1 MVSERKAPFRKEE
14 FVEME
19 GGAGKPPSEA
29 IIVLS
34 SDDEEDEDVQEL
46 FKQFIV
52 KVERH
57 IPHHVV
63 VFLKVK
69 FAEAH
74 SDFVSSTK
82 FKSSLKWRTKQLDA
96 SNAFIF
102 TGDVCKLLGADL
114 RQDEFKSK
122 TEGVKKAEKEAIDR
136 VFGSARD
143 KITSRVEENVNKDA
157 VRLTTDRSNGKESG
171 SFVRKRASVKTGT
184 EASASS
190 AEFSTSVHVEVT
202 KKGKS
207 KRKTNGTMHPSKLPL
222 TPRKRQVRIDRLKDK
237 LKHVS
242 DKIKILNQAELSLEE
257 MDMSD
262 STYIQECRLKERFNK
277 IWDKLCKIRGR
288 PTDTG
293 RVIEKDV
300 KCPSTGFQEI
310 DRAVSK
316 FLKKKRG
323 RFPDKFDISR
333 VIQDAKREHGL
344 KIPSQALRE
353 ISDEVFVAIGNK
365 LQERRKLDFSNNFG
379 CHLTDD
385 YSASN
390 DPAINDLV
398 LQRKLEENKKISKR
412 ALEDVFNKYAHYGR
426 MKNEGS
432 DSSSSSDS
440 EREKSQNSKMK
451 RKFSHVSVQESS
463 DSSENECDD
472 FGLDLEDP
480 NEDKTYRSKSFLG
493 KRSKAHSVQKLSYT
507 SENDLDDFAFKQP
520 HHNSEK
526 TNHTESKSR
535 QSAENHHLSA
545 KKGIELTRDC
555 AVVEIPSS
563 VLSECISTEQVE
575 VVDVSQKCSND
586 NNETTAESN
595 VLDNL
600 EISSVQDIPQ
610 SDDVILKDQ
619 QNNDCAKSR
628 DSINLDNEVLTPRTV
643 DISASSNDQAS
654 PGMSISRPVV
664 LADTVASSSGVSSDV
679 SNKVSTKT
687 SGKPTAGKQ
696 KDLKEALSP
705 ENSVANS
712 QSDNPNIVPSV
723 SLKDSKPSVLSLSIK
738 KRKAKGG
745 SLEYESPLKV
755 FRNATLEIVG
765 KTDNIL
771 NAKGDT
777 SEQKANCGKIAS
789 SSKSEDDELYI
800 TGTNVSSSQGT
811 LNGHSHVQN
820 NEPRK
825 SALSLNKNGR
835 KTQKKVEISD
845 EIIVLSDDE

>member
-1 MVSERKAPFRKEE
+1 
-14 FVEME
+14 ME
-19 GGAGKPPSEA
+19 GGASKPPSEA

-34 SDDEEDEDVQEL
+34 SDDDEDEDVQEL

-52 KVERH
+52 KAERH
-57 IPHHVV
+57 IPHYVV

-69 FAEAH
+69 FAEAP

-82 FKSSLKWRTKQLDA
+82 FKSSLKWRTKQLDE

-114 RQDEFKSK
+114 KQDELKSK
-122 TEGVKKAEKEAIDR
+122 TEGVKKAEQEAIDG
-136 VFGSARD
+136 VFSSARN
-143 KITSRVEENVNKDA
+143 KITNRVEENVNKDA
-157 VRLTTDRSNGKESG
+157 VRLTTDCSDGKESG
-171 SFVRKRASVKTGT
+171 SVVRKRASVKTAT
-184 EASASS
+184 EASTSS
-190 AEFSTSVHVEVT
+190 AEFPTSVHVEVT
-202 KKGKS
+202 KEGKS
-207 KRKTNGTMHPSKLPL
+207 KRKTNGTTDPSRSKLSL
-222 TPRKRQVRIDRLKDK
+222 TPRKRQVRINRLKEK

-257 MDMSD
+257 MNMSD

-277 IWDKLCKIRGR
+277 IWAKLCKIRGR

-300 KCPSTGFQEI
+300 KCPSTGFPEI
-310 DRAVSK
+310 DRAVNK

-344 KIPSQALRE
+344 KISSQALRE

-385 YSASN
+385 YSANN
-390 DPAINDLV
+390 DPAINDLA

-432 DSSSSSDS
+432 DASSSSDS

-451 RKFSHVSVQESS
+451 RKFSRVSVQESS
-463 DSSENECDD
+463 DSSENERDD
-472 FGLDLEDP
+472 FGLDFEDP
-480 NEDKTYRSKSFLG
+480 NEDKTYRSKSVLG
-493 KRSKAHSVQKLSYT
+493 KRDKGHSIRKLSYT
-507 SENDLDDFAFKQP
+507 SENDLDDFAFKRP
-520 HHNSEK
+520 HHNSER

-535 QSAENHHLSA
+535 QTAENHHLPA
-545 KKGIELTRDC
+545 TKRIELTRDC

-563 VLSECISTEQVE
+563 VLSESISIEQVE
-575 VVDVSQKCSND
+575 AVDVRQKCSND
-586 NNETTAESN
+586 NYETTAESN
-595 VLDNL
+595 VLDNS
-600 EISSVQDIPQ
+600 EISSVPDTPQ

-619 QNNDCAKSR
+619 QINDCVKSR
-628 DSINLDNEVLTPRTV
+628 DSNLDDEVLTARSV
-643 DISASSNDQAS
+643 DFSASSNDQAS
-654 PGMSISRPVV
+654 PGMSRSGTDV
-664 LADTVASSSGVSSDV
+664 LDDTVASSSDVSSDV
-679 SNKVSTKT
+679 SNKISTKT
-687 SGKPTAGKQ
+687 SGKPTVEKR
-696 KDLKEALSP
+696 KDLREALSP
-705 ENSVANS
+705 ENSVSNS
-712 QSDNPNIVPSV
+712 QSDNPNVVPSV
-723 SLKDSKPSVLSLSIK
+723 SLKDHKPSILSLSIK
-738 KRKAKGG
+738 KRKAEGG

-765 KTDNIL
+765 KKDNIL
-771 NAKGDT
+771 NAKGDS

-800 TGTNVSSSQGT
+800 TGTNVSPSQGT
-811 LNGHSHVQN
+811 VNGHSHVQN

-825 SALSLNKNGR
+825 SALSLKKNGR
-835 KTQKKVEISD
+835 KTPKKVEIAD

>member
-1 MVSERKAPFRKEE
+1 
-14 FVEME
+14 ME
-19 GGAGKPPSEA
+19 GGASKPPSEA

-34 SDDEEDEDVQEL
+34 SDDDEDEDVQEL

-52 KVERH
+52 KAERH
-57 IPHHVV
+57 IPHYVV

-69 FAEAH
+69 FAEAP

-82 FKSSLKWRTKQLDA
+82 FKSSLKWRTKQLDE

-114 RQDEFKSK
+114 KQDELKSK
-122 TEGVKKAEKEAIDR
+122 TEGVKKAEQEAIDG
-136 VFGSARD
+136 VFSSARD
-143 KITSRVEENVNKDA
+143 KITNRVEENVNKDA
-157 VRLTTDRSNGKESG
+157 VRLTTDCSDGKESG
-171 SFVRKRASVKTGT
+171 SVVRKRASVKTAT
-184 EASASS
+184 EASTSS
-190 AEFSTSVHVEVT
+190 AEFPTSVHVEVT
-202 KKGKS
+202 KEGKS
-207 KRKTNGTMHPSKLPL
+207 KRKTNGTTDPSRSKLSL
-222 TPRKRQVRIDRLKDK
+222 TPRKRQVRINRLKEK

-257 MDMSD
+257 MNMSD

-277 IWDKLCKIRGR
+277 IWAKLCKIRGR

-300 KCPSTGFQEI
+300 KCPSTGFPEI
-310 DRAVSK
+310 DRAVNK

-344 KIPSQALRE
+344 KISSQALRE

-385 YSASN
+385 YSANN
-390 DPAINDLV
+390 DPAINDLA

-432 DSSSSSDS
+432 DASSSSDS

-451 RKFSHVSVQESS
+451 RKFSRVSVQESS
-463 DSSENECDD
+463 DSSENERDD
-472 FGLDLEDP
+472 FGLDFEDP
-480 NEDKTYRSKSFLG
+480 NEDKTYRSKSVLG
-493 KRSKAHSVQKLSYT
+493 KRDKGHSIRKLSYT
-507 SENDLDDFAFKQP
+507 SENDLDDFAFKRP
-520 HHNSEK
+520 HHNSER

-535 QSAENHHLSA
+535 QTAENHHLPA
-545 KKGIELTRDC
+545 TKRIELTRDC

-563 VLSECISTEQVE
+563 VLSESISIEQVE
-575 VVDVSQKCSND
+575 AVDVGQKCSND
-586 NNETTAESN
+586 NYETTAESN
-595 VLDNL
+595 VLDNS
-600 EISSVQDIPQ
+600 EISSVPDTPQ

-619 QNNDCAKSR
+619 QINDCVKSR
-628 DSINLDNEVLTPRTV
+628 DSNLDDEVLTARSV
-643 DISASSNDQAS
+643 DFSASSNDQAS
-654 PGMSISRPVV
+654 PGMSRSGTDV
-664 LADTVASSSGVSSDV
+664 LDDTVASSSDVSSDV
-679 SNKVSTKT
+679 SNKISTKT
-687 SGKPTAGKQ
+687 SGKPTVEKR
-696 KDLKEALSP
+696 KDLREALSP
-705 ENSVANS
+705 ENSVSNS
-712 QSDNPNIVPSV
+712 QSDNPNVVPSV
-723 SLKDSKPSVLSLSIK
+723 SLKDRKPSILSLSIK
-738 KRKAKGG
+738 KRKAEGG

-765 KTDNIL
+765 KKDNIL
-771 NAKGDT
+771 NAKGDS

-800 TGTNVSSSQGT
+800 TGTNVSPSQGT
-811 LNGHSHVQN
+811 VNGHSHVQN

-825 SALSLNKNGR
+825 SALSLKKNGR
-835 KTQKKVEISD
+835 KTPKKVEIAD

>member
-1 MVSERKAPFRKEE
+1 
-14 FVEME
+14 ME
-19 GGAGKPPSEA
+19 GGASKPPSEA

-34 SDDEEDEDVQEL
+34 SDDDEDEDVQEL

-52 KVERH
+52 KAERH
-57 IPHHVV
+57 IPHYVV

-69 FAEAH
+69 FAEAP

-82 FKSSLKWRTKQLDA
+82 FKSSLKWRTKQLDE

-114 RQDEFKSK
+114 KQDELKSK
-122 TEGVKKAEKEAIDR
+122 TEGVKKAEQEAIDG
-136 VFGSARD
+136 VFSSARN
-143 KITSRVEENVNKDA
+143 KITNRVEENVNKDA
-157 VRLTTDRSNGKESG
+157 VRLTTDCSDGKESG
-171 SFVRKRASVKTGT
+171 SVVRKRASVKTAT
-184 EASASS
+184 EASTSS
-190 AEFSTSVHVEVT
+190 AEFPTSVHVEVT
-202 KKGKS
+202 KEGKS
-207 KRKTNGTMHPSKLPL
+207 KRKTNGTTDPSRSKLSL
-222 TPRKRQVRIDRLKDK
+222 TPRKRQVRINRLKEK

-257 MDMSD
+257 MNMSD

-277 IWDKLCKIRGR
+277 IWAKLCKIRGR

-300 KCPSTGFQEI
+300 KCPSTGFPEI
-310 DRAVSK
+310 DRAVNK

-344 KIPSQALRE
+344 KISSQALRE

-385 YSASN
+385 YSANN
-390 DPAINDLV
+390 DPAINDLA

-432 DSSSSSDS
+432 DASSSSDS

-451 RKFSHVSVQESS
+451 RKFSRVSVQESS

-472 FGLDLEDP
+472 FGLDFEDP
-480 NEDKTYRSKSFLG
+480 NEDKTYRSKSVLG
-493 KRSKAHSVQKLSYT
+493 KRDKGHSIRKLSYT
-507 SENDLDDFAFKQP
+507 SENDLDDFAFKRP
-520 HHNSEK
+520 HHNSER

-535 QSAENHHLSA
+535 QTAENHHLPA
-545 KKGIELTRDC
+545 TKRIELTRDC

-563 VLSECISTEQVE
+563 VLSESISIEQVE
-575 VVDVSQKCSND
+575 AVDVRQKCSND
-586 NNETTAESN
+586 NYETTAESN
-595 VLDNL
+595 VLDNS
-600 EISSVQDIPQ
+600 EISSVPDTPQ

-619 QNNDCAKSR
+619 QINDCVKSR
-628 DSINLDNEVLTPRTV
+628 DSNLDDEVLTARSV
-643 DISASSNDQAS
+643 DFSASSNDQAS
-654 PGMSISRPVV
+654 PGMSRSGTDV
-664 LADTVASSSGVSSDV
+664 LDDTVASSSDVSSNV
-679 SNKVSTKT
+679 SNKISTKT
-687 SGKPTAGKQ
+687 SGKPTVEKR
-696 KDLKEALSP
+696 KDLREALSP
-705 ENSVANS
+705 ENSVSNS
-712 QSDNPNIVPSV
+712 QSDNPNVVPSV
-723 SLKDSKPSVLSLSIK
+723 SLKDRKPSILSLSIK
-738 KRKAKGG
+738 KRKAEGG

-765 KTDNIL
+765 KKDNIL
-771 NAKGDT
+771 NAKGDS

-800 TGTNVSSSQGT
+800 TGTNVSPSQGT
-811 LNGHSHVQN
+811 VNGHSHVQN

-825 SALSLNKNGR
+825 SALSLKKNGR
-835 KTQKKVEISD
+835 KTPKKVEIAD

>member
-1 MVSERKAPFRKEE
+1 
-14 FVEME
+14 ME
-19 GGAGKPPSEA
+19 GGASKPPSEA

-34 SDDEEDEDVQEL
+34 SDDDEDEDVQEL

-52 KVERH
+52 KAERH
-57 IPHHVV
+57 IPHYVV

-69 FAEAH
+69 FAEAP

-82 FKSSLKWRTKQLDA
+82 FKSSLKWRTKQLDE

-114 RQDEFKSK
+114 KQDELKSK
-122 TEGVKKAEKEAIDR
+122 TEGVKKAEQEAIDG
-136 VFGSARD
+136 VFSSARN
-143 KITSRVEENVNKDA
+143 KITNRVEENVNKDA
-157 VRLTTDRSNGKESG
+157 VRLTTDCSDGKESG
-171 SFVRKRASVKTGT
+171 SVVRKRASVKTAT
-184 EASASS
+184 EASTSS
-190 AEFSTSVHVEVT
+190 AEFPTSVHVEVT
-202 KKGKS
+202 KEGKS
-207 KRKTNGTMHPSKLPL
+207 KRKTNGTTDPSRSKLSL
-222 TPRKRQVRIDRLKDK
+222 TPRKRQVRINRLKEK

-257 MDMSD
+257 MNMSD

-277 IWDKLCKIRGR
+277 IWAKLCKIRGR

-300 KCPSTGFQEI
+300 KCPSTGFPEI
-310 DRAVSK
+310 DRAVNK

-344 KIPSQALRE
+344 KISSQALRE

-385 YSASN
+385 YSANN
-390 DPAINDLV
+390 DPAINDLA

-432 DSSSSSDS
+432 DASSSSDS

-451 RKFSHVSVQESS
+451 RKFSRVSVQESS

-472 FGLDLEDP
+472 FGLDFEDP
-480 NEDKTYRSKSFLG
+480 NEDKTYRSKSVLG
-493 KRSKAHSVQKLSYT
+493 KRDKGHSIRKLSYT
-507 SENDLDDFAFKQP
+507 SENDLDDFAFKRP
-520 HHNSEK
+520 HHNSER

-535 QSAENHHLSA
+535 QTAENHHLPA
-545 KKGIELTRDC
+545 TKRIELTRDC

-563 VLSECISTEQVE
+563 VLSESISIEQVE
-575 VVDVSQKCSND
+575 AVDVRQKCSND
-586 NNETTAESN
+586 NYETTAESN
-595 VLDNL
+595 VLDNS
-600 EISSVQDIPQ
+600 EISSVPDTPQ

-619 QNNDCAKSR
+619 QINDCVKSR
-628 DSINLDNEVLTPRTV
+628 DSNLDDEVLTARSV
-643 DISASSNDQAS
+643 DFSASSNDQAS
-654 PGMSISRPVV
+654 PGMSRSGTDV
-664 LADTVASSSGVSSDV
+664 LDDTVASSSDVSSDV
-679 SNKVSTKT
+679 SNKISTKT
-687 SGKPTAGKQ
+687 SGKPTVEKR
-696 KDLKEALSP
+696 KDLREALSP
-705 ENSVANS
+705 ENSVSNS
-712 QSDNPNIVPSV
+712 QSDNPNVVPSV
-723 SLKDSKPSVLSLSIK
+723 SLKDHKPSILSLSIK
-738 KRKAKGG
+738 KRKAEGG

-765 KTDNIL
+765 KKDNIL
-771 NAKGDT
+771 NAKGDS

-800 TGTNVSSSQGT
+800 TGTNVSPSQGT
-811 LNGHSHVQN
+811 VNGHSHVQN

-825 SALSLNKNGR
+825 SALSLKKNGR
-835 KTQKKVEISD
+835 KTPKKVEIAD

>member
-1 MVSERKAPFRKEE
+1 
-14 FVEME
+14 ME
-19 GGAGKPPSEA
+19 GGASKPPSEA

-34 SDDEEDEDVQEL
+34 SDDDEDEDVQEL

-52 KVERH
+52 KAERH
-57 IPHHVV
+57 IPHYVV

-69 FAEAH
+69 FAEAP

-82 FKSSLKWRTKQLDA
+82 FKSSLKWRTKQLDE

-114 RQDEFKSK
+114 KQDELKSK
-122 TEGVKKAEKEAIDR
+122 TEGVKKAEQEAIDG
-136 VFGSARD
+136 VFSSARN
-143 KITSRVEENVNKDA
+143 KITNRVEENVNKDA
-157 VRLTTDRSNGKESG
+157 VRLTTDCSDGKESG
-171 SFVRKRASVKTGT
+171 SVVRKRASVKTAT
-184 EASASS
+184 EASTSS
-190 AEFSTSVHVEVT
+190 AEFPTSVHVEVT
-202 KKGKS
+202 KEGKS
-207 KRKTNGTMHPSKLPL
+207 KRKTNGTTDPSRSKLSL
-222 TPRKRQVRIDRLKDK
+222 TPRKRQVRINRLKEK

-257 MDMSD
+257 MNMSD

-277 IWDKLCKIRGR
+277 IWAKLCKIRGR

-300 KCPSTGFQEI
+300 KCPSTGFPEI
-310 DRAVSK
+310 DRAVNK

-344 KIPSQALRE
+344 KISSQALRE

-385 YSASN
+385 YSANN
-390 DPAINDLV
+390 DPAINDLA

-432 DSSSSSDS
+432 DASSSSDS

-451 RKFSHVSVQESS
+451 RKFSRVSVQESS
-463 DSSENECDD
+463 DSSENERDD
-472 FGLDLEDP
+472 FGLDFEDP
-480 NEDKTYRSKSFLG
+480 NEDKTYRSKSVLG
-493 KRSKAHSVQKLSYT
+493 KRDKGHSIRKLSYT
-507 SENDLDDFAFKQP
+507 SENDLDDFALKRP
-520 HHNSEK
+520 HHNSER

-535 QSAENHHLSA
+535 QTAENHHLPA
-545 KKGIELTRDC
+545 TKRIELTRDC

-563 VLSECISTEQVE
+563 VLSESISIEQVE
-575 VVDVSQKCSND
+575 AVDVRQKCSND
-586 NNETTAESN
+586 NYETTAESN
-595 VLDNL
+595 VLDNS
-600 EISSVQDIPQ
+600 EISSVPDTPQ

-619 QNNDCAKSR
+619 QINDCVKSR
-628 DSINLDNEVLTPRTV
+628 DSNLDDEVLTARSV
-643 DISASSNDQAS
+643 DFSASSNDQAS
-654 PGMSISRPVV
+654 PGMSRSGTDV
-664 LADTVASSSGVSSDV
+664 LDDTVASSSDVSSDV
-679 SNKVSTKT
+679 SNKISTKT
-687 SGKPTAGKQ
+687 SGKPTVEKR
-696 KDLKEALSP
+696 KDLREALSP
-705 ENSVANS
+705 ENSVSNS
-712 QSDNPNIVPSV
+712 QSDNPNVVPSV
-723 SLKDSKPSVLSLSIK
+723 SLKDRKPSILSLSIK
-738 KRKAKGG
+738 KRKAEGG

-765 KTDNIL
+765 KKDNIL
-771 NAKGDT
+771 NAKGDS

-800 TGTNVSSSQGT
+800 TGTNVSPSQGT
-811 LNGHSHVQN
+811 VNGHSHVQN

-825 SALSLNKNGR
+825 SALSLKKNGR
-835 KTQKKVEISD
+835 KTPKKVEIAD

>member
-1 MVSERKAPFRKEE
+1 
-14 FVEME
+14 ME
-19 GGAGKPPSEA
+19 GGASKPPSEA

-34 SDDEEDEDVQEL
+34 SDDDEDEDVQEL

-52 KVERH
+52 KAERH
-57 IPHHVV
+57 IPHYVV

-69 FAEAH
+69 FAEAP

-82 FKSSLKWRTKQLDA
+82 FKSSLKWRTKQLDE

-114 RQDEFKSK
+114 KQDELKSK
-122 TEGVKKAEKEAIDR
+122 TEGVKKAEQEAIDG
-136 VFGSARD
+136 VLSSARN
-143 KITSRVEENVNKDA
+143 KITNRVEENVNKDA
-157 VRLTTDRSNGKESG
+157 VRLTTDCSDGKESG
-171 SFVRKRASVKTGT
+171 SVVRKRASVKTAT
-184 EASASS
+184 EASTSS
-190 AEFSTSVHVEVT
+190 AEFPTSVHVEVT
-202 KKGKS
+202 KEGKS
-207 KRKTNGTMHPSKLPL
+207 KRKTNGTTDPSRSKLSL
-222 TPRKRQVRIDRLKDK
+222 TPRKRQVRINRLKEK

-257 MDMSD
+257 MNMSD

-277 IWDKLCKIRGR
+277 IWAKLCKIRGR

-300 KCPSTGFQEI
+300 KCPSTGFPEI
-310 DRAVSK
+310 DRAVNK

-344 KIPSQALRE
+344 KISSQALRE

-385 YSASN
+385 YSANN
-390 DPAINDLV
+390 DPAINDLA

-432 DSSSSSDS
+432 DASSSSDS

-451 RKFSHVSVQESS
+451 RKFSRVSVQESS
-463 DSSENECDD
+463 DSSENERDD
-472 FGLDLEDP
+472 FGLDFEDP
-480 NEDKTYRSKSFLG
+480 NEDKTYRSKSVLG
-493 KRSKAHSVQKLSYT
+493 KRDKGHSIRKLSYT
-507 SENDLDDFAFKQP
+507 SENDLDDFAFKRP
-520 HHNSEK
+520 HHNSER

-535 QSAENHHLSA
+535 QTAENHHLPA
-545 KKGIELTRDC
+545 TKRIELTRDC

-563 VLSECISTEQVE
+563 VLSESISIEQVE
-575 VVDVSQKCSND
+575 AVDVRQKCSND
-586 NNETTAESN
+586 NYETTAESN
-595 VLDNL
+595 VLDNS
-600 EISSVQDIPQ
+600 EISSVPDTPQ

-619 QNNDCAKSR
+619 QINDCVKSR
-628 DSINLDNEVLTPRTV
+628 DSNLDDEVLTARSV
-643 DISASSNDQAS
+643 DFSASSNDQAS
-654 PGMSISRPVV
+654 PGMSRSGTDV
-664 LADTVASSSGVSSDV
+664 LDDTVASSSDVSSDV
-679 SNKVSTKT
+679 SNKISTKT
-687 SGKPTAGKQ
+687 SGKPTVEKR
-696 KDLKEALSP
+696 KDLREALSP
-705 ENSVANS
+705 ENSVSNS
-712 QSDNPNIVPSV
+712 QSDNPNVVPSV
-723 SLKDSKPSVLSLSIK
+723 SLKDRKPSILSLSIK
-738 KRKAKGG
+738 KRKAEGG

-765 KTDNIL
+765 KKDNIL
-771 NAKGDT
+771 NAKGDS

-800 TGTNVSSSQGT
+800 TGTNVSPSQGT
-811 LNGHSHVQN
+811 VNGHSHVQN

-825 SALSLNKNGR
+825 SALSLKKNGR
-835 KTQKKVEISD
+835 KTPKKVEIAD

>member
-1 MVSERKAPFRKEE
+1 
-14 FVEME
+14 ME
-19 GGAGKPPSEA
+19 GGASKPPSEA

-34 SDDEEDEDVQEL
+34 SDDDEDEDVQEL

-52 KVERH
+52 KAERH
-57 IPHHVV
+57 IPHYVV

-69 FAEAH
+69 FAEAP

-82 FKSSLKWRTKQLDA
+82 FKSSLKWRTKQLDE

-114 RQDEFKSK
+114 KQDELKSK
-122 TEGVKKAEKEAIDR
+122 TEGVKKAEQEAIDG
-136 VFGSARD
+136 VFSSARN
-143 KITSRVEENVNKDA
+143 KITNRVEENVNKDA
-157 VRLTTDRSNGKESG
+157 VRLTTDCSDGKESG
-171 SFVRKRASVKTGT
+171 SVVRKRASVKTAT
-184 EASASS
+184 EASTSS
-190 AEFSTSVHVEVT
+190 AEFPTSVHVEVT
-202 KKGKS
+202 KEGKS
-207 KRKTNGTMHPSKLPL
+207 KRKTNGTTDPSRSKLSL
-222 TPRKRQVRIDRLKDK
+222 TPRKRQVRINRLKEK

-257 MDMSD
+257 MNMSD

-277 IWDKLCKIRGR
+277 IWAKLCKIRGR

-300 KCPSTGFQEI
+300 KCPSTGFPEI
-310 DRAVSK
+310 DRAVNK

-344 KIPSQALRE
+344 KISSQALRE

-385 YSASN
+385 YSANN
-390 DPAINDLV
+390 DPAINDLA

-432 DSSSSSDS
+432 DASSSSDS

-451 RKFSHVSVQESS
+451 RKFSRVSVQESS
-463 DSSENECDD
+463 DSSENERDD
-472 FGLDLEDP
+472 FGLDFEDP
-480 NEDKTYRSKSFLG
+480 NEDKTYSSKSVLG
-493 KRSKAHSVQKLSYT
+493 KRDKGHSIRKLSYT
-507 SENDLDDFAFKQP
+507 SENDLDDFAFKRP
-520 HHNSEK
+520 HHNSER

-535 QSAENHHLSA
+535 QTAENHHLPA
-545 KKGIELTRDC
+545 TKRIELTRDC

-563 VLSECISTEQVE
+563 VLSESISIEQVE
-575 VVDVSQKCSND
+575 AVDVRQKCSND
-586 NNETTAESN
+586 NYETTAESN
-595 VLDNL
+595 VLDNS
-600 EISSVQDIPQ
+600 EISSVPDTPQ

-619 QNNDCAKSR
+619 QINDCVKSR
-628 DSINLDNEVLTPRTV
+628 DSNLDDEVLTTRSV
-643 DISASSNDQAS
+643 DFSASSNDQAS
-654 PGMSISRPVV
+654 PGMSRSGTDV
-664 LADTVASSSGVSSDV
+664 LDDTVASSSDVSSDV
-679 SNKVSTKT
+679 SNKISTKT
-687 SGKPTAGKQ
+687 SGKPTVEKR
-696 KDLKEALSP
+696 KDLREALSP
-705 ENSVANS
+705 ENSVSNS
-712 QSDNPNIVPSV
+712 QSDNPNVVPSV
-723 SLKDSKPSVLSLSIK
+723 SLKDRKPSILSLSIK
-738 KRKAKGG
+738 KRKAEGG

-765 KTDNIL
+765 KKDNIL
-771 NAKGDT
+771 NAKGDS

-800 TGTNVSSSQGT
+800 TGTNVSPSQGT
-811 LNGHSHVQN
+811 VNGHSHVQN

-825 SALSLNKNGR
+825 SALSLKKNER
-835 KTQKKVEISD
+835 KTPKKVEIAD

>member
-1 MVSERKAPFRKEE
+1 
-14 FVEME
+14 ME
-19 GGAGKPPSEA
+19 GGASKPPSEA

-34 SDDEEDEDVQEL
+34 SDDDEDEDVQEL

-52 KVERH
+52 KAERH
-57 IPHHVV
+57 IPHYVV

-69 FAEAH
+69 FAEAP

-82 FKSSLKWRTKQLDA
+82 FKSSLKWRTKQLDE

-114 RQDEFKSK
+114 KQDELKSK
-122 TEGVKKAEKEAIDR
+122 TEGVKKAEQEAIDG
-136 VFGSARD
+136 VFSSARN
-143 KITSRVEENVNKDA
+143 KITNRVEENVNKDA
-157 VRLTTDRSNGKESG
+157 VRLTTDCSDGKESG
-171 SFVRKRASVKTGT
+171 SVVRKRASVKTAT
-184 EASASS
+184 EASTSS
-190 AEFSTSVHVEVT
+190 AEFPTSVHVEVT
-202 KKGKS
+202 KEGKS
-207 KRKTNGTMHPSKLPL
+207 KRKTNGTTDPSRSKLSL
-222 TPRKRQVRIDRLKDK
+222 TPRKRQVRINRLKEK

-257 MDMSD
+257 MNMSD

-277 IWDKLCKIRGR
+277 IWAKLCKIRGR

-300 KCPSTGFQEI
+300 KCPSTGFPEI
-310 DRAVSK
+310 DRAVNK

-344 KIPSQALRE
+344 KISSQALRE

-385 YSASN
+385 YSANN
-390 DPAINDLV
+390 DPAINDLA

-432 DSSSSSDS
+432 DASSSSDS

-451 RKFSHVSVQESS
+451 RKFSRVSVQESS
-463 DSSENECDD
+463 DSSENERDD
-472 FGLDLEDP
+472 FGLDFEDP
-480 NEDKTYRSKSFLG
+480 NEDKTYSSKSVLG
-493 KRSKAHSVQKLSYT
+493 KRDKGHSIRKLSYT
-507 SENDLDDFAFKQP
+507 SENDLDDFAFKRP
-520 HHNSEK
+520 HHNSER

-535 QSAENHHLSA
+535 QTAENHHLPA
-545 KKGIELTRDC
+545 TKRIELTRDC

-563 VLSECISTEQVE
+563 VLSESISIEQVE
-575 VVDVSQKCSND
+575 AVDVRQKCSND
-586 NNETTAESN
+586 NYETTAESN
-595 VLDNL
+595 VLDNS
-600 EISSVQDIPQ
+600 EISSVPDTPQ

-619 QNNDCAKSR
+619 QINDCVKSR
-628 DSINLDNEVLTPRTV
+628 DSNLDDEVLTARSV
-643 DISASSNDQAS
+643 DFSASSNDQAS
-654 PGMSISRPVV
+654 PGMSRSGTDV
-664 LADTVASSSGVSSDV
+664 LDDTVASSSDVSSDV
-679 SNKVSTKT
+679 SNKISTKT
-687 SGKPTAGKQ
+687 SGKPTVEKR
-696 KDLKEALSP
+696 KDLREALSP
-705 ENSVANS
+705 ENSVSNS
-712 QSDNPNIVPSV
+712 QSDNPNVVPSV
-723 SLKDSKPSVLSLSIK
+723 SLKDRKPSILSLSIK
-738 KRKAKGG
+738 KRKAEGG

-765 KTDNIL
+765 KKDNIL
-771 NAKGDT
+771 NAKGDS

-800 TGTNVSSSQGT
+800 TGTNVSPSQGT
-811 LNGHSHVQN
+811 VNGHSHVQN

-825 SALSLNKNGR
+825 SALSLKKNER
-835 KTQKKVEISD
+835 KTPKKVEIAD

>member
-1 MVSERKAPFRKEE
+1 
-14 FVEME
+14 ME
-19 GGAGKPPSEA
+19 GGASKPPSEA

-34 SDDEEDEDVQEL
+34 SDDDEDEDVQEL

-52 KVERH
+52 KAERH
-57 IPHHVV
+57 IPHYVV

-69 FAEAH
+69 FAEAP

-82 FKSSLKWRTKQLDA
+82 FKSSLKWRTKQLDE

-114 RQDEFKSK
+114 KQDELKSK
-122 TEGVKKAEKEAIDR
+122 TEGVKKAEQEAIDG
-136 VFGSARD
+136 VFSSARN
-143 KITSRVEENVNKDA
+143 KITNRVEENVNKDA
-157 VRLTTDRSNGKESG
+157 VRLTTDCSDGKESG
-171 SFVRKRASVKTGT
+171 SVVRKRASVKTAT
-184 EASASS
+184 EASTSS
-190 AEFSTSVHVEVT
+190 AEFPTSVHVEVT
-202 KKGKS
+202 KEGKS
-207 KRKTNGTMHPSKLPL
+207 KRKTNGTTDPSRSKLSL
-222 TPRKRQVRIDRLKDK
+222 TPRKRQVRINRLKEK

-257 MDMSD
+257 MNMSD

-277 IWDKLCKIRGR
+277 IWAKLCKIRGR

-300 KCPSTGFQEI
+300 KCPSTGFPEI
-310 DRAVSK
+310 DRAVNK

-344 KIPSQALRE
+344 KISSQALRE

-385 YSASN
+385 YSANN
-390 DPAINDLV
+390 DPAINDLA

-432 DSSSSSDS
+432 DASSSSDS

-451 RKFSHVSVQESS
+451 RKFSRVSVQESS
-463 DSSENECDD
+463 DSSENERDD
-472 FGLDLEDP
+472 FGLDFEDP
-480 NEDKTYRSKSFLG
+480 NEDKTYRSKSVLG
-493 KRSKAHSVQKLSYT
+493 KRDKGHSIRKLSYT
-507 SENDLDDFAFKQP
+507 SENDLDDFAFKRP
-520 HHNSEK
+520 HHNSER

-535 QSAENHHLSA
+535 QTAENHHLPA
-545 KKGIELTRDC
+545 TKRIELTRDC

-563 VLSECISTEQVE
+563 VLSESISIEQVE
-575 VVDVSQKCSND
+575 AVDVRQKCSND
-586 NNETTAESN
+586 NYETTAESN
-595 VLDNL
+595 VLDNS
-600 EISSVQDIPQ
+600 EISSVPDTPQ

-619 QNNDCAKSR
+619 QINDCVKSR
-628 DSINLDNEVLTPRTV
+628 DSNLDDEVLTTRSV
-643 DISASSNDQAS
+643 DFSASSNDQAS
-654 PGMSISRPVV
+654 PGMSRSGTDV
-664 LADTVASSSGVSSDV
+664 LDDTVASSSDVSSDV
-679 SNKVSTKT
+679 SNKISTKT
-687 SGKPTAGKQ
+687 SGKPTVEKR
-696 KDLKEALSP
+696 KDLREALSP
-705 ENSVANS
+705 ENSVSNS
-712 QSDNPNIVPSV
+712 QSDNPNVVPSV
-723 SLKDSKPSVLSLSIK
+723 SLKDRKPSILSLSIK
-738 KRKAKGG
+738 KRKAEGG

-765 KTDNIL
+765 KKDNIL
-771 NAKGDT
+771 NAKGDS

-800 TGTNVSSSQGT
+800 TGTNVSPSQGT
-811 LNGHSHVQN
+811 VNGHSHVQN

-825 SALSLNKNGR
+825 SALSLKKNER
-835 KTQKKVEISD
+835 KTPKKVEIAD

>member
-1 MVSERKAPFRKEE
+1 
-14 FVEME
+14 ME

-34 SDDEEDEDVQEL
+34 SDDDEDEDVQEL

-57 IPHHVV
+57 IPHNVV
-63 VFLKVK
+63 LFLKVK
-69 FAEAH
+69 FAEAR

-82 FKSSLKWRTKQLDA
+82 FKSSLKWRTKQLGE

-102 TGDVCKLLGADL
+102 TGDVCKLLGTDL
-114 RQDEFKSK
+114 REDEFKSK
-122 TEGVKKAEKEAIDR
+122 TEGVKKAEKEAIDG
-136 VFGSARD
+136 VFSSARNN
-143 KITSRVEENVNKDA
+143 IANRVEENVNKDA
-157 VRLTTDRSNGKESG
+157 VRLTTDRSDGKESG
-171 SFVRKRASVKTGT
+171 SFVRKRASVKTAT
-184 EASASS
+184 EASTSS

-202 KKGKS
+202 KEGKS
-207 KRKTNGTMHPSKLPL
+207 KRKTNGTTDPSKLPL
-222 TPRKRQVRIDRLKDK
+222 TPRKRQARINRLKGK

-257 MDMSD
+257 MNMSD

-277 IWDKLCKIRGR
+277 IWAKLCKIRGR

-300 KCPSTGFQEI
+300 KGPSTGFPEI
-310 DRAVSK
+310 DRAVNK

-344 KIPSQALRE
+344 KVSSQALRE

-390 DPAINDLV
+390 DPAINDLA
-398 LQRKLEENKKISKR
+398 LQRKLEENKKIGKR

-432 DSSSSSDS
+432 DASSSSDS
-440 EREKSQNSKMK
+440 EREKSQTSKMK
-451 RKFSHVSVQESS
+451 RKFSFVSVQESS
-463 DSSENECDD
+463 DSSENEHDD
-472 FGLDLEDP
+472 LGLDFEDP
-480 NEDKTYRSKSFLG
+480 NEDKTHRSKSILG
-493 KRSKAHSVQKLSYT
+493 KRDKTQSVQKLSYT
-507 SENDLDDFAFKQP
+507 SENDLDDFAFKKP
-520 HHNSEK
+520 RHNSER

-535 QSAENHHLSA
+535 QSAENHHLPA
-545 KKGIELTRDC
+545 TKRIELTRDC

-563 VLSECISTEQVE
+563 VLSESISIEQVE
-575 VVDVSQKCSND
+575 VVDVRQKCSND
-586 NNETTAESN
+586 NYETTAKSN
-595 VLDNL
+595 VLDNS

-619 QNNDCAKSR
+619 QINDCGKSQ
-628 DSINLDNEVLTPRTV
+628 DSNLDNEVLTSISV
-643 DISASSNDQAS
+643 DISASSTDQTS
-654 PGMSISRPVV
+654 PGMSASGTDV

-679 SNKVSTKT
+679 SNKICTKT
-687 SGKPTAGKQ
+687 SGKATAGKQ
-696 KDLKEALSP
+696 KDLREALSP

-712 QSDNPNIVPSV
+712 QSDNPDVVPSV
-723 SLKDSKPSVLSLSIK
+723 SLKDRKPSILSLSIK
-738 KRKAKGG
+738 KRKAEGG

-765 KTDNIL
+765 KKDNIP

-777 SEQKANCGKIAS
+777 SEQKTNCGKISS

-800 TGTNVSSSQGT
+800 TGTNVSPSQGT
-811 LNGHSHVQN
+811 VNGHSHVQN

-835 KTQKKVEISD
+835 KTQKKVEITD

>member
-1 MVSERKAPFRKEE
+1 
-14 FVEME
+14 ME
-19 GGAGKPPSEA
+19 GGASKPPSEA

-34 SDDEEDEDVQEL
+34 SDDDEDEDVQEL

-52 KVERH
+52 KAERH
-57 IPHHVV
+57 IPHYVV

-69 FAEAH
+69 FAEAP

-82 FKSSLKWRTKQLDA
+82 FKSSLKWRTKQLDE

-114 RQDEFKSK
+114 KQDELKSK
-122 TEGVKKAEKEAIDR
+122 SEGVKKAEQEAIDG
-136 VFGSARD
+136 VFSSARN
-143 KITSRVEENVNKDA
+143 KITNRVEENVNKDA
-157 VRLTTDRSNGKESG
+157 VRLTTDCSDGKESG
-171 SFVRKRASVKTGT
+171 SVVRKRASVKTAT
-184 EASASS
+184 EASTSS
-190 AEFSTSVHVEVT
+190 AEFPTSVHVEVT
-202 KKGKS
+202 KEGKS
-207 KRKTNGTMHPSKLPL
+207 KRKTNGTTDPSRSKLPL
-222 TPRKRQVRIDRLKDK
+222 TPRKRQVRINRLKEK

-257 MDMSD
+257 MNMSD

-277 IWDKLCKIRGR
+277 IWAKLCKIRGR

-300 KCPSTGFQEI
+300 KCPSTGFPEI
-310 DRAVSK
+310 DRAVNK

-344 KIPSQALRE
+344 KISSQALRE

-385 YSASN
+385 YSANN
-390 DPAINDLV
+390 DPAINDLA

-432 DSSSSSDS
+432 DASSSSDS

-451 RKFSHVSVQESS
+451 RKFSRVSVQESS
-463 DSSENECDD
+463 DSSENERDD
-472 FGLDLEDP
+472 FGLDFEDP
-480 NEDKTYRSKSFLG
+480 NEDKTYRSKSVLG
-493 KRSKAHSVQKLSYT
+493 KRDKGHSIRKLSYT
-507 SENDLDDFAFKQP
+507 SENDLDDFAFKRP
-520 HHNSEK
+520 HHNSER

-535 QSAENHHLSA
+535 QTAENHHLPA
-545 KKGIELTRDC
+545 TKRIELTRDC

-563 VLSECISTEQVE
+563 VLSESISIEQVE
-575 VVDVSQKCSND
+575 AVDVRQKCSND
-586 NNETTAESN
+586 NYETTAESN
-595 VLDNL
+595 VLDNS
-600 EISSVQDIPQ
+600 EISSVPDTPQ

-619 QNNDCAKSR
+619 QINDCVKSR
-628 DSINLDNEVLTPRTV
+628 DSNLDDEVLTARSV
-643 DISASSNDQAS
+643 DFSASSNDQAS
-654 PGMSISRPVV
+654 PGMSRSGTDV
-664 LADTVASSSGVSSDV
+664 LDDTVASSSDVSSDV
-679 SNKVSTKT
+679 SNKISTKT
-687 SGKPTAGKQ
+687 SGKPTVEKR
-696 KDLKEALSP
+696 KDLREALSP
-705 ENSVANS
+705 ENSVSNS
-712 QSDNPNIVPSV
+712 QSDNPNVVPSV
-723 SLKDSKPSVLSLSIK
+723 SLKDRKPSILSLSIK
-738 KRKAKGG
+738 KRKAEGG

-765 KTDNIL
+765 KKDNIL
-771 NAKGDT
+771 NAKGDS

-800 TGTNVSSSQGT
+800 TGTNVSPSQGT
-811 LNGHSHVQN
+811 VNGHSHVQN

-825 SALSLNKNGR
+825 SALSLKKNGR
-835 KTQKKVEISD
+835 KTPKKVEIAD

>member
-1 MVSERKAPFRKEE
+1 
-14 FVEME
+14 ME
-19 GGAGKPPSEA
+19 GGASKPPSEA

-34 SDDEEDEDVQEL
+34 SDDDEDEDVQEL

-52 KVERH
+52 KAERH
-57 IPHHVV
+57 IPHYVV

-69 FAEAH
+69 FAEAP

-82 FKSSLKWRTKQLDA
+82 FKSSLKWRTKQLDE

-114 RQDEFKSK
+114 KQDELKSK
-122 TEGVKKAEKEAIDR
+122 TEGVKKAEQEAIDG
-136 VFGSARD
+136 VFSSARN
-143 KITSRVEENVNKDA
+143 KITNRVEENVNKDA
-157 VRLTTDRSNGKESG
+157 VRLTTDCSDGKESG
-171 SFVRKRASVKTGT
+171 SVVRKRASVKTAT
-184 EASASS
+184 EASTSS
-190 AEFSTSVHVEVT
+190 AEFPTSVHVEVT
-202 KKGKS
+202 KEGKS
-207 KRKTNGTMHPSKLPL
+207 KRKTNGTTDPSRSKLSL
-222 TPRKRQVRIDRLKDK
+222 TPRKRQVRINRLKEK

-257 MDMSD
+257 MNMSD

-277 IWDKLCKIRGR
+277 IWAKLCKIRGR

-300 KCPSTGFQEI
+300 KCPSTGFPEI
-310 DRAVSK
+310 DRAVNK

-344 KIPSQALRE
+344 KISSQALRE

-385 YSASN
+385 YSANN
-390 DPAINDLV
+390 DPAINDLA

-432 DSSSSSDS
+432 DASSSSDS

-451 RKFSHVSVQESS
+451 RKFSRVSVQESS
-463 DSSENECDD
+463 DSSENERDD
-472 FGLDLEDP
+472 FGLDFEDP
-480 NEDKTYRSKSFLG
+480 NEDKTYRSKSVLG
-493 KRSKAHSVQKLSYT
+493 KRDKGHSIRKLSYT
-507 SENDLDDFAFKQP
+507 SENDLDDFAFKRP
-520 HHNSEK
+520 HHNSER

-535 QSAENHHLSA
+535 QTAENHHLPA
-545 KKGIELTRDC
+545 TKRIELTRDC

-563 VLSECISTEQVE
+563 VLSESISIEQVE
-575 VVDVSQKCSND
+575 AVDVRQKCSND
-586 NNETTAESN
+586 NYETTAESN
-595 VLDNL
+595 VLDNS
-600 EISSVQDIPQ
+600 EISSVPDTPQ

-619 QNNDCAKSR
+619 QINDCVKSR
-628 DSINLDNEVLTPRTV
+628 DSNLDDEVLTTRSV
-643 DISASSNDQAS
+643 DFSASSNDQAS
-654 PGMSISRPVV
+654 PGMSRSGTDV
-664 LADTVASSSGVSSDV
+664 LDDTVASSSDVSSDV
-679 SNKVSTKT
+679 SNKISTKT
-687 SGKPTAGKQ
+687 SGKPTVEKR
-696 KDLKEALSP
+696 KDLREALSP
-705 ENSVANS
+705 ENSVSNS
-712 QSDNPNIVPSV
+712 QSDNPNVVPSV
-723 SLKDSKPSVLSLSIK
+723 SLKDRKPSILSLSIK
-738 KRKAKGG
+738 KRKAEGG

-765 KTDNIL
+765 KKDNIL
-771 NAKGDT
+771 NAKGDS

-800 TGTNVSSSQGT
+800 TGTNVSPSQGT
-811 LNGHSHVQN
+811 VNGHSHVQN

-825 SALSLNKNGR
+825 SALSLKKNGR
-835 KTQKKVEISD
+835 KTPKKVEIAD

>member
-1 MVSERKAPFRKEE
+1 
-14 FVEME
+14 ME
-19 GGAGKPPSEA
+19 GGASKPPSEA

-34 SDDEEDEDVQEL
+34 SDDDEDEDVQEL

-52 KVERH
+52 KAERH
-57 IPHHVV
+57 IPHYVV

-69 FAEAH
+69 FAEAP

-82 FKSSLKWRTKQLDA
+82 FKSSLKWRTKQLDE

-114 RQDEFKSK
+114 KQDELKSK
-122 TEGVKKAEKEAIDR
+122 TEGVKKAEQEAIDG
-136 VFGSARD
+136 VFSSARN
-143 KITSRVEENVNKDA
+143 KITNRVEENVNKDA
-157 VRLTTDRSNGKESG
+157 VRLTTDCSDGKESG
-171 SFVRKRASVKTGT
+171 SVVRKRASVKTAT
-184 EASASS
+184 EASTSS
-190 AEFSTSVHVEVT
+190 AEFPTSVHVEVT
-202 KKGKS
+202 KEGKS
-207 KRKTNGTMHPSKLPL
+207 KRKTNGTTDPSRSKLSL
-222 TPRKRQVRIDRLKDK
+222 TPRKRQVRINRLKEK

-257 MDMSD
+257 MNMSD

-277 IWDKLCKIRGR
+277 IWAKLCKIRGR

-300 KCPSTGFQEI
+300 KCPSTGFPEI
-310 DRAVSK
+310 DRAVNK

-344 KIPSQALRE
+344 KISSQALRE

-385 YSASN
+385 YSANN
-390 DPAINDLV
+390 DPAINDLA

-432 DSSSSSDS
+432 DASSSSDS

-451 RKFSHVSVQESS
+451 RKFSRVSVQESS

-480 NEDKTYRSKSFLG
+480 NEDKTYRSKSVLG
-493 KRSKAHSVQKLSYT
+493 KRDKGHSIRKLSYT
-507 SENDLDDFAFKQP
+507 SENDLDDFAFKRP
-520 HHNSEK
+520 HHNSER

-535 QSAENHHLSA
+535 QTAEKHHLA
-545 KKGIELTRDC
+545 ATKRIELTRDC

-563 VLSECISTEQVE
+563 VLSESISIEQVE
-575 VVDVSQKCSND
+575 AVDVRQKCSND
-586 NNETTAESN
+586 NYETTAESN
-595 VLDNL
+595 VLDNS
-600 EISSVQDIPQ
+600 EISSVPDTPQ

-619 QNNDCAKSR
+619 QINDCVKSR
-628 DSINLDNEVLTPRTV
+628 DSNLDDEVLTARSV
-643 DISASSNDQAS
+643 DFSASSNDQAS
-654 PGMSISRPVV
+654 PGMSRSGTDV
-664 LADTVASSSGVSSDV
+664 LDDTVASSSDVSSDV
-679 SNKVSTKT
+679 SNKISTKT
-687 SGKPTAGKQ
+687 SGKPTVEKR
-696 KDLKEALSP
+696 KDLREALSP
-705 ENSVANS
+705 ENSVSNS
-712 QSDNPNIVPSV
+712 QSDNPNVVPSV
-723 SLKDSKPSVLSLSIK
+723 SLKDRKPSILSLSIK
-738 KRKAKGG
+738 KRKAEGG

-765 KTDNIL
+765 KKDNIL
-771 NAKGDT
+771 NAKGDS

-800 TGTNVSSSQGT
+800 TGTNVSPSQGT
-811 LNGHSHVQN
+811 VNGHSHVQN

-825 SALSLNKNGR
+825 SALSLKKNGR
-835 KTQKKVEISD
+835 KTPKKVEIAD

>member
-1 MVSERKAPFRKEE
+1 
-14 FVEME
+14 ME
-19 GGAGKPPSEA
+19 GGASKPPSEA

-34 SDDEEDEDVQEL
+34 SDDDEDEDVQEL

-52 KVERH
+52 KAERH
-57 IPHHVV
+57 IPHYVV

-69 FAEAH
+69 FAEAP

-82 FKSSLKWRTKQLDA
+82 FKSSLKWRTKQLDE

-114 RQDEFKSK
+114 KQDELKSK
-122 TEGVKKAEKEAIDR
+122 TEGVKKAEQEAIDG
-136 VFGSARD
+136 VFSSARN
-143 KITSRVEENVNKDA
+143 KITNRVEENVNKDA
-157 VRLTTDRSNGKESG
+157 VRLTTDCCDGKEFG
-171 SFVRKRASVKTGT
+171 SVVRKRASVKTAT
-184 EASASS
+184 EASTSS
-190 AEFSTSVHVEVT
+190 AEFPTSVHVEVT
-202 KKGKS
+202 KEGKS
-207 KRKTNGTMHPSKLPL
+207 KRKTNGTTDPSRSKLSL
-222 TPRKRQVRIDRLKDK
+222 TPRKRQVRINRLKEK

-257 MDMSD
+257 MNMSD

-277 IWDKLCKIRGR
+277 IWAKLCKIRGR

-300 KCPSTGFQEI
+300 KCPSTGFPEI
-310 DRAVSK
+310 DRAVNK

-344 KIPSQALRE
+344 KISSQALRE

-385 YSASN
+385 YSANN
-390 DPAINDLV
+390 DPAINDLA

-432 DSSSSSDS
+432 DASSSSDS

-451 RKFSHVSVQESS
+451 RKFFRVSVQESS
-463 DSSENECDD
+463 DSSENERDD
-472 FGLDLEDP
+472 FGLDFEDP
-480 NEDKTYRSKSFLG
+480 NEDKTYRSRSVLG
-493 KRSKAHSVQKLSYT
+493 KRDKGHSIRKLSYT
-507 SENDLDDFAFKQP
+507 SENDLDDFAFKRP
-520 HHNSEK
+520 HHNSER

-535 QSAENHHLSA
+535 QTAENHHLPA
-545 KKGIELTRDC
+545 TKRIELTRDC

-563 VLSECISTEQVE
+563 VLSESISIEQVE
-575 VVDVSQKCSND
+575 AVDVRQKCSND
-586 NNETTAESN
+586 NYETTAESN
-595 VLDNL
+595 VLDNS
-600 EISSVQDIPQ
+600 EISSVPDTPQ

-619 QNNDCAKSR
+619 QINDCVKSR
-628 DSINLDNEVLTPRTV
+628 DSNLDDEVLTARSV
-643 DISASSNDQAS
+643 DFSASSNDQAS
-654 PGMSISRPVV
+654 PGMSRSGTDV
-664 LADTVASSSGVSSDV
+664 LDDTVASSSDVSSDV
-679 SNKVSTKT
+679 SNKISTKT
-687 SGKPTAGKQ
+687 SGKPTVEKR
-696 KDLKEALSP
+696 KDLREALSP
-705 ENSVANS
+705 ENSVSNS
-712 QSDNPNIVPSV
+712 QSDNPNVVPSV
-723 SLKDSKPSVLSLSIK
+723 SLKDRKPSILSLSIK
-738 KRKAKGG
+738 KRKAEGG

-765 KTDNIL
+765 KKDNIL
-771 NAKGDT
+771 NAKGDS

-800 TGTNVSSSQGT
+800 TGTNVSPSQGT
-811 LNGHSHVQN
+811 VNGHSHVQN

-825 SALSLNKNGR
+825 SALSLKKNGR
-835 KTQKKVEISD
+835 KTPKKVEIAD

>member
-1 MVSERKAPFRKEE
+1 
-14 FVEME
+14 ME
-19 GGAGKPPSEA
+19 GGASKPPSEA

-34 SDDEEDEDVQEL
+34 SDDDEDEDVQEL

-52 KVERH
+52 KAERH
-57 IPHHVV
+57 IPHYVV

-69 FAEAH
+69 FAEAP

-82 FKSSLKWRTKQLDA
+82 FKSSLKWRTKQLDE

-114 RQDEFKSK
+114 KQDELKSK
-122 TEGVKKAEKEAIDR
+122 TEGVKKAEQEAIDG
-136 VFGSARD
+136 VFSSARN
-143 KITSRVEENVNKDA
+143 KITNRVEENVNKDA
-157 VRLTTDRSNGKESG
+157 VRLTTDCSDGKESG
-171 SFVRKRASVKTGT
+171 SVVRKRASVKTAT
-184 EASASS
+184 EASTSS
-190 AEFSTSVHVEVT
+190 AEFPTSVHVEVT
-202 KKGKS
+202 KEGKS
-207 KRKTNGTMHPSKLPL
+207 KRKTNGTTDPSRSKLSL
-222 TPRKRQVRIDRLKDK
+222 TPRKRQVRINRLKEK

-257 MDMSD
+257 MNMSD

-277 IWDKLCKIRGR
+277 IWAKLCKIRGR

-300 KCPSTGFQEI
+300 KCPSTGFPEI
-310 DRAVSK
+310 DRAVNK

-344 KIPSQALRE
+344 KISSQALRE

-385 YSASN
+385 YSANN
-390 DPAINDLV
+390 DPAINDLA

-432 DSSSSSDS
+432 DASSSSDS

-451 RKFSHVSVQESS
+451 RKFSRVSVQESS
-463 DSSENECDD
+463 DSSENERDD
-472 FGLDLEDP
+472 FGLDFEDP
-480 NEDKTYRSKSFLG
+480 NEDKTYRSKSVLG
-493 KRSKAHSVQKLSYT
+493 KRDKGHSIRKLSYT
-507 SENDLDDFAFKQP
+507 SENDLDDFAFKRP
-520 HHNSEK
+520 HHNSER

-535 QSAENHHLSA
+535 QTAENHHLPA
-545 KKGIELTRDC
+545 TKRIELTRDC

-563 VLSECISTEQVE
+563 VLSESISIEQVE
-575 VVDVSQKCSND
+575 AVDVRQKCSND
-586 NNETTAESN
+586 NYETTAESN
-595 VLDNL
+595 VLDNS
-600 EISSVQDIPQ
+600 EISSVPDTPQ

-619 QNNDCAKSR
+619 QINDCVKSR
-628 DSINLDNEVLTPRTV
+628 DSNLDDEVLTARSV
-643 DISASSNDQAS
+643 DFSASSNDQAS
-654 PGMSISRPVV
+654 PGMSRSGTDV
-664 LADTVASSSGVSSDV
+664 LDDTVASSSDVSSNV
-679 SNKVSTKT
+679 SNKISTKT
-687 SGKPTAGKQ
+687 SGKPTVEKR
-696 KDLKEALSP
+696 KDLREALSP
-705 ENSVANS
+705 ENSVSNS
-712 QSDNPNIVPSV
+712 QSDNPNVVPSV
-723 SLKDSKPSVLSLSIK
+723 SLKDHKPSILSLSIK
-738 KRKAKGG
+738 KRKAEGG

-765 KTDNIL
+765 KKDNIL
-771 NAKGDT
+771 NAKGDS

-800 TGTNVSSSQGT
+800 TGTNVSPSQGT
-811 LNGHSHVQN
+811 VNGHSHVQN

-825 SALSLNKNGR
+825 SALSLKKNGR
-835 KTQKKVEISD
+835 KTPKKVEIAD

>member
-1 MVSERKAPFRKEE
+1 
-14 FVEME
+14 ME
-19 GGAGKPPSEA
+19 GGASKPPSEA

-34 SDDEEDEDVQEL
+34 SDDDEDEDVQEL

-52 KVERH
+52 KAERH
-57 IPHHVV
+57 IPHYVV

-69 FAEAH
+69 FAEAP

-82 FKSSLKWRTKQLDA
+82 FKSSLKWRTKQLDE

-114 RQDEFKSK
+114 KQDELKSK
-122 TEGVKKAEKEAIDR
+122 TEGVKKAEQEAIDG
-136 VFGSARD
+136 VFSSARN
-143 KITSRVEENVNKDA
+143 KITNRVEENVNKDA
-157 VRLTTDRSNGKESG
+157 VRLTTDCSDGKESG
-171 SFVRKRASVKTGT
+171 SVVRKRASVKTAT
-184 EASASS
+184 EASTSS
-190 AEFSTSVHVEVT
+190 AEFPTSVHVEVT
-202 KKGKS
+202 KEGKS
-207 KRKTNGTMHPSKLPL
+207 KRKTNGTTDPSRSKLSL
-222 TPRKRQVRIDRLKDK
+222 TPRKRQVRINRLKEK

-257 MDMSD
+257 MNMSD

-277 IWDKLCKIRGR
+277 IWAKLCKIRGR

-300 KCPSTGFQEI
+300 KCPSTGFPEI
-310 DRAVSK
+310 DRAVNK

-344 KIPSQALRE
+344 KISSQALRE

-385 YSASN
+385 YSANN
-390 DPAINDLV
+390 DPAINDLA

-432 DSSSSSDS
+432 DASSSSDS

-451 RKFSHVSVQESS
+451 RKFSRVSIQESS
-463 DSSENECDD
+463 DSSENERDD
-472 FGLDLEDP
+472 FGLDFEDP
-480 NEDKTYRSKSFLG
+480 NEDKTYRSKSVLG
-493 KRSKAHSVQKLSYT
+493 KRDKGHSIRKLSYT
-507 SENDLDDFAFKQP
+507 SENDLDDFAFKRP
-520 HHNSEK
+520 HHNSER

-535 QSAENHHLSA
+535 QTAENHHLPA
-545 KKGIELTRDC
+545 TKRIELTRDC

-563 VLSECISTEQVE
+563 VLSESISIEQVE
-575 VVDVSQKCSND
+575 AVDVRQKCSND
-586 NNETTAESN
+586 NYETTAESN
-595 VLDNL
+595 VLDNS
-600 EISSVQDIPQ
+600 EISSVPDTPQ

-619 QNNDCAKSR
+619 QINDCVKSR
-628 DSINLDNEVLTPRTV
+628 DSNLDDEVLTARSV
-643 DISASSNDQAS
+643 DFSASSNDQAS
-654 PGMSISRPVV
+654 PGMSRSGTDV
-664 LADTVASSSGVSSDV
+664 LDDTVASSSDVSSDV
-679 SNKVSTKT
+679 SNKISTKT
-687 SGKPTAGKQ
+687 SGKPTVEKR
-696 KDLKEALSP
+696 KDLREALSP
-705 ENSVANS
+705 ENSVSNS
-712 QSDNPNIVPSV
+712 QSDNPNVVPYV
-723 SLKDSKPSVLSLSIK
+723 SLKDRKPSILSLSIK
-738 KRKAKGG
+738 KRKAEGG

-765 KTDNIL
+765 KKDNIL
-771 NAKGDT
+771 NAKGDS

-800 TGTNVSSSQGT
+800 TGTNVSPSQGT
-811 LNGHSHVQN
+811 VNGHSHVQN

-825 SALSLNKNGR
+825 SALTLKKNGR
-835 KTQKKVEISD
+835 KTPKKVEIAD

>member
-1 MVSERKAPFRKEE
+1 
-14 FVEME
+14 ME
-19 GGAGKPPSEA
+19 GGASKPPSEA
-29 IIVLS
+29 IIVVS
-34 SDDEEDEDVQEL
+34 SDDDEDEDVQEL

-52 KVERH
+52 KAERH
-57 IPHHVV
+57 IPHYVV

-69 FAEAH
+69 FAEAP

-82 FKSSLKWRTKQLDA
+82 FKSSVKWRTKQLDE

-114 RQDEFKSK
+114 KQDEFKSK
-122 TEGVKKAEKEAIDR
+122 TEGVKKAEQEAIDG
-136 VFGSARD
+136 VFSSTRN
-143 KITSRVEENVNKDA
+143 KITNRVEENVNKDA
-157 VRLTTDRSNGKESG
+157 VRLTTDRSDGKESG
-171 SFVRKRASVKTGT
+171 SVVRKKDSVKTAT
-184 EASASS
+184 EASTSS

-202 KKGKS
+202 KEGKS
-207 KRKTNGTMHPSKLPL
+207 KRKTNGTTDPSRSKLPL
-222 TPRKRQVRIDRLKDK
+222 TPRKRQVRINRLKEK

-257 MDMSD
+257 MNMSD

-277 IWDKLCKIRGR
+277 IWAKLCKIRGR

-300 KCPSTGFQEI
+300 KCPSTGFPEI
-310 DRAVSK
+310 DRAVNK

-344 KIPSQALRE
+344 KISSQALRE

-390 DPAINDLV
+390 DPAINDLA

-432 DSSSSSDS
+432 DASSSSDS

-451 RKFSHVSVQESS
+451 RKFSRVSVQESS
-463 DSSENECDD
+463 DSSENERDD
-472 FGLDLEDP
+472 LGLDFEDP
-480 NEDKTYRSKSFLG
+480 NEDKTYRSKSVLG
-493 KRSKAHSVQKLSYT
+493 KRDKVHSIRKLSYT
-507 SENDLDDFAFKQP
+507 SENDLDDFAFKRP
-520 HHNSEK
+520 HHNSERTK
-526 TNHTESKSR
+526 HTESKSR
-535 QSAENHHLSA
+535 QSAENHHLPA
-545 KKGIELTRDC
+545 TKRIELTRDC

-563 VLSECISTEQVE
+563 VLSESISIEQVE
-575 VVDVSQKCSND
+575 VVDVRQKCSND
-586 NNETTAESN
+586 SYETTAESN
-595 VLDNL
+595 VLDNS
-600 EISSVQDIPQ
+600 EISSLPDTHQ

-619 QNNDCAKSR
+619 QINDCVKSR
-628 DSINLDNEVLTPRTV
+628 DSNLDNEVLTSRSV

-654 PGMSISRPVV
+654 PGMSLSGTDV
-664 LADTVASSSGVSSDV
+664 LAATVASSSGVSSDV
-679 SNKVSTKT
+679 SNKISMKT
-687 SGKPTAGKQ
+687 SGKATAGKQ
-696 KDLKEALSP
+696 KDMREALSP

-712 QSDNPNIVPSV
+712 QSDNPNVVPSV
-723 SLKDSKPSVLSLSIK
+723 SLKDRKPSILSLSMK
-738 KRKAKGG
+738 KRKAEGG

-765 KTDNIL
+765 KKDNIL

-777 SEQKANCGKIAS
+777 SEQKANCGKVAS

-800 TGTNVSSSQGT
+800 TGTNVSPSQGT
-811 LNGHSHVQN
+811 VNGHSHVQN

-825 SALSLNKNGR
+825 SALSLKKNGR
-835 KTQKKVEISD
+835 KTPKKVEIAD

>member
-1 MVSERKAPFRKEE
+1 
-14 FVEME
+14 ME
-19 GGAGKPPSEA
+19 GGASKPPSEA

-34 SDDEEDEDVQEL
+34 SDDDEDEDVQEL

-52 KVERH
+52 KAERH
-57 IPHHVV
+57 IPHYVV

-69 FAEAH
+69 FAEAP

-82 FKSSLKWRTKQLDA
+82 FKSSLKWRTKQLDE

-114 RQDEFKSK
+114 KQDELKSK
-122 TEGVKKAEKEAIDR
+122 TEGVKKAEQEAIDG
-136 VFGSARD
+136 VFSSARN
-143 KITSRVEENVNKDA
+143 KITNRVEENVNKDA
-157 VRLTTDRSNGKESG
+157 VRMTTDCSDGKESG
-171 SFVRKRASVKTGT
+171 SVVRKRASVKTAT
-184 EASASS
+184 EASTSS
-190 AEFSTSVHVEVT
+190 AEFPTSVHVEVT
-202 KKGKS
+202 KEGKS
-207 KRKTNGTMHPSKLPL
+207 KRKTNGTTDPSRSKLLL
-222 TPRKRQVRIDRLKDK
+222 TPRKRQVRINRLKEK

-257 MDMSD
+257 MNMSD

-277 IWDKLCKIRGR
+277 IWAKLCKIRGR

-300 KCPSTGFQEI
+300 KCPSTGFPEI
-310 DRAVSK
+310 DRAVNK

-344 KIPSQALRE
+344 KISSQALRE

-385 YSASN
+385 YSANN
-390 DPAINDLV
+390 DPAINDLA

-432 DSSSSSDS
+432 DASSSSDS

-451 RKFSHVSVQESS
+451 RKFSRVSVQESS
-463 DSSENECDD
+463 DSSENERDD
-472 FGLDLEDP
+472 LGLDFEDP
-480 NEDKTYRSKSFLG
+480 NEDKTYRSKSVLG
-493 KRSKAHSVQKLSYT
+493 KRDKGHSIRKLSYT
-507 SENDLDDFAFKQP
+507 SENDLDDFAFKRP
-520 HHNSEK
+520 HHNSER

-535 QSAENHHLSA
+535 QTAENHHLPA
-545 KKGIELTRDC
+545 TKRIELTRDC

-563 VLSECISTEQVE
+563 VLSESISIEQVE
-575 VVDVSQKCSND
+575 AVDVRQKCSND
-586 NNETTAESN
+586 NYETTAESN
-595 VLDNL
+595 VLDNS
-600 EISSVQDIPQ
+600 EISSVPDTPQ

-619 QNNDCAKSR
+619 QINDCVKSR
-628 DSINLDNEVLTPRTV
+628 DSNLDDEVLTTRSV
-643 DISASSNDQAS
+643 DFSASSNDQAS
-654 PGMSISRPVV
+654 PGMSRSGTDV
-664 LADTVASSSGVSSDV
+664 LDDTVASSSDVSSDV
-679 SNKVSTKT
+679 SNKISTKT
-687 SGKPTAGKQ
+687 SGKPTVEKR
-696 KDLKEALSP
+696 KDLREALSP
-705 ENSVANS
+705 ENSVSNS
-712 QSDNPNIVPSV
+712 QSDNPNVVPSV
-723 SLKDSKPSVLSLSIK
+723 SLKDRKPSILSLSFK
-738 KRKAKGG
+738 KRKAEGG

-765 KTDNIL
+765 KKDNIL
-771 NAKGDT
+771 NAKGDS

-800 TGTNVSSSQGT
+800 TGTNVSPSQGT
-811 LNGHSHVQN
+811 VNGHSHVQN

-825 SALSLNKNGR
+825 SSLSLKKNGR
-835 KTQKKVEISD
+835 KTPKKVEIAD

>member
-1 MVSERKAPFRKEE
+1 
-14 FVEME
+14 ME
-19 GGAGKPPSEA
+19 GGASKPPSEA

-34 SDDEEDEDVQEL
+34 SDDDEDEDVQEL

-52 KVERH
+52 KAERH
-57 IPHHVV
+57 IPHYVV

-69 FAEAH
+69 FAEAP

-82 FKSSLKWRTKQLDA
+82 FKSSLKWRTKQLDE

-114 RQDEFKSK
+114 KQDELKSK
-122 TEGVKKAEKEAIDR
+122 TEGVKKAEQEAIDG
-136 VFGSARD
+136 VFSSARN
-143 KITSRVEENVNKDA
+143 KITNRVEENVNKDA
-157 VRLTTDRSNGKESG
+157 VRLTTDCSDGKESG
-171 SFVRKRASVKTGT
+171 SVVRKRASVKTAT
-184 EASASS
+184 EASTSS
-190 AEFSTSVHVEVT
+190 AEFPTSVHVEVT
-202 KKGKS
+202 KEGKS
-207 KRKTNGTMHPSKLPL
+207 KRKTNGTTDPSRSKLSL
-222 TPRKRQVRIDRLKDK
+222 TPRKRQVRINRLKEK

-257 MDMSD
+257 MNMSD

-277 IWDKLCKIRGR
+277 IWAKLCKIRGR

-300 KCPSTGFQEI
+300 KCPSTGFPEI
-310 DRAVSK
+310 DRAVNK

-344 KIPSQALRE
+344 KISSQALRE

-385 YSASN
+385 YSANN
-390 DPAINDLV
+390 DPAINDLA

-432 DSSSSSDS
+432 DASSSSDS

-451 RKFSHVSVQESS
+451 RKFSRVSVQESS
-463 DSSENECDD
+463 DSSENERDD
-472 FGLDLEDP
+472 FGLDFEDP
-480 NEDKTYRSKSFLG
+480 NEDKTYRSKSVLG
-493 KRSKAHSVQKLSYT
+493 KRDKGHSIRKLSYT
-507 SENDLDDFAFKQP
+507 SENDLDDFAFKRP
-520 HHNSEK
+520 HHNSER

-535 QSAENHHLSA
+535 QTAENHHLPA
-545 KKGIELTRDC
+545 TKRIELTRDC

-563 VLSECISTEQVE
+563 VLSKSISIEQVE
-575 VVDVSQKCSND
+575 AVDVRQKCSND
-586 NNETTAESN
+586 NYETTAESN
-595 VLDNL
+595 VLDNS
-600 EISSVQDIPQ
+600 EISSVPDTPQ

-619 QNNDCAKSR
+619 QINDCVKSR
-628 DSINLDNEVLTPRTV
+628 DSNLDDEVLTARSV
-643 DISASSNDQAS
+643 DFSVSSNDQAS
-654 PGMSISRPVV
+654 PGMSRSGTDV
-664 LADTVASSSGVSSDV
+664 LDDTVASSSDVSSDV
-679 SNKVSTKT
+679 SNKISTKT
-687 SGKPTAGKQ
+687 SSKPTVEKR
-696 KDLKEALSP
+696 KDLREALSP
-705 ENSVANS
+705 ENSVSNS
-712 QSDNPNIVPSV
+712 QSDNPNVVPFV
-723 SLKDSKPSVLSLSIK
+723 SLKDRKPSILSLSIK
-738 KRKAKGG
+738 KRKAEGG

-765 KTDNIL
+765 KKDNIL
-771 NAKGDT
+771 NAKGDS

-800 TGTNVSSSQGT
+800 TGTNVSPSQGT
-811 LNGHSHVQN
+811 VNGHSHVQN

-825 SALSLNKNGR
+825 SALSLKKNGR
-835 KTQKKVEISD
+835 KTPKKVEIAD

>member
-1 MVSERKAPFRKEE
+1 
-14 FVEME
+14 ME
-19 GGAGKPPSEA
+19 GGASKPPSEA

-34 SDDEEDEDVQEL
+34 SDDDEDEDVQEL

-52 KVERH
+52 KAERH
-57 IPHHVV
+57 IPHYVV

-69 FAEAH
+69 FAEAP

-82 FKSSLKWRTKQLDA
+82 FKSSLKWRTKQLDE

-114 RQDEFKSK
+114 KQDELKSK
-122 TEGVKKAEKEAIDR
+122 TEGVKKAEQEAIDG
-136 VFGSARD
+136 VFSSARN
-143 KITSRVEENVNKDA
+143 KITNRVEENVNKDA
-157 VRLTTDRSNGKESG
+157 VRLTTDCSDGKESG
-171 SFVRKRASVKTGT
+171 SVVRKRASVKTAT
-184 EASASS
+184 EASTSS
-190 AEFSTSVHVEVT
+190 AEFPTSVHVEVT
-202 KKGKS
+202 KEGKS
-207 KRKTNGTMHPSKLPL
+207 KRKTNGTTDPSRSKLSL
-222 TPRKRQVRIDRLKDK
+222 TPRKRQVRINRLKEK

-257 MDMSD
+257 MNMSD

-277 IWDKLCKIRGR
+277 IWAKLCKIRGR

-300 KCPSTGFQEI
+300 KCPSTGFPEI
-310 DRAVSK
+310 DRAVNK

-344 KIPSQALRE
+344 KISSQALRE

-385 YSASN
+385 YSANN
-390 DPAINDLV
+390 DPAINDLA

-432 DSSSSSDS
+432 DASSSSDS

-451 RKFSHVSVQESS
+451 RKFSRVSVQESS
-463 DSSENECDD
+463 DSSENERDD
-472 FGLDLEDP
+472 FGLDFEDP
-480 NEDKTYRSKSFLG
+480 NEDKTYRSKSVLG
-493 KRSKAHSVQKLSYT
+493 KRDKGHSIRKLSYT
-507 SENDLDDFAFKQP
+507 SENDLDDFAFKRP
-520 HHNSEK
+520 HHNSER

-535 QSAENHHLSA
+535 QTAENHHLPA
-545 KKGIELTRDC
+545 TKRIELTRDC

-563 VLSECISTEQVE
+563 VLSESISIEQVE
-575 VVDVSQKCSND
+575 AVDVRQKCSND
-586 NNETTAESN
+586 NYETTAESN
-595 VLDNL
+595 VLDNS
-600 EISSVQDIPQ
+600 EISSVPDTPQ

-619 QNNDCAKSR
+619 QINDCVKSR
-628 DSINLDNEVLTPRTV
+628 DSNLDDEVLTARSV
-643 DISASSNDQAS
+643 DFSASSNDQAS
-654 PGMSISRPVV
+654 PGMSRSGTDV
-664 LADTVASSSGVSSDV
+664 LDDTVASSSDVSSDV
-679 SNKVSTKT
+679 SNKISTKT
-687 SGKPTAGKQ
+687 SGKPTVEKR
-696 KDLKEALSP
+696 KDLREALSP
-705 ENSVANS
+705 ENSVSNS
-712 QSDNPNIVPSV
+712 QSDNPNVVPSV
-723 SLKDSKPSVLSLSIK
+723 SLKDRKPSILSLSIK
-738 KRKAKGG
+738 KRKAEGG

-765 KTDNIL
+765 KKDNIL
-771 NAKGDT
+771 NAKGDS

-789 SSKSEDDELYI
+789 SYKSEDDELYI
-800 TGTNVSSSQGT
+800 TGTNVSPSQGT
-811 LNGHSHVQN
+811 VNGHSHVQN

-825 SALSLNKNGR
+825 SALSLKKNGR
-835 KTQKKVEISD
+835 KTPKKVEIAD

>member
-1 MVSERKAPFRKEE
+1 
-14 FVEME
+14 ME
-19 GGAGKPPSEA
+19 GGASKPPSEA

-34 SDDEEDEDVQEL
+34 SDDDEDEDVQEL

-52 KVERH
+52 KAERH
-57 IPHHVV
+57 IPHNVV

-69 FAEAH
+69 FAEAP

-82 FKSSLKWRTKQLDA
+82 FKSSLKWRTKQLDE

-114 RQDEFKSK
+114 KQDEFKSK
-122 TEGVKKAEKEAIDR
+122 TEGVKKAEQEAIDG
-136 VFGSARD
+136 VFSTARN
-143 KITSRVEENVNKDA
+143 KITNRVEENVNKDA
-157 VRLTTDRSNGKESG
+157 VRLTTDCSDGKESG
-171 SFVRKRASVKTGT
+171 SVVRKRASVKTAT
-184 EASASS
+184 EASTSS
-190 AEFSTSVHVEVT
+190 AEFPTSVHVEVT
-202 KKGKS
+202 KEGKS
-207 KRKTNGTMHPSKLPL
+207 KRKTNGTTDPSRSKLSL
-222 TPRKRQVRIDRLKDK
+222 TPRKRQVRINRLKEK

-257 MDMSD
+257 MNMSD

-277 IWDKLCKIRGR
+277 IWAKLCKIRGR

-300 KCPSTGFQEI
+300 KCPSTGFPEI
-310 DRAVSK
+310 DRAVNK

-344 KIPSQALRE
+344 KISSQALRE

-385 YSASN
+385 YSANN
-390 DPAINDLV
+390 DPAINDLA

-432 DSSSSSDS
+432 DASSSSDS

-451 RKFSHVSVQESS
+451 RKFSRVSVQESS
-463 DSSENECDD
+463 DSSENERDD
-472 FGLDLEDP
+472 FGLDFEDP
-480 NEDKTYRSKSFLG
+480 NEDKTYRSKSVLG
-493 KRSKAHSVQKLSYT
+493 KRDKGHSIRKLSYT
-507 SENDLDDFAFKQP
+507 SENDLDDFAFKRP
-520 HHNSEK
+520 HHNSER

-535 QSAENHHLSA
+535 QTAENHHLPA
-545 KKGIELTRDC
+545 TKRIELTRDC

-563 VLSECISTEQVE
+563 VLSESISIEQVE
-575 VVDVSQKCSND
+575 AVDVRQKCSND
-586 NNETTAESN
+586 NYETTAESN
-595 VLDNL
+595 VLDNS
-600 EISSVQDIPQ
+600 EISSVPDTPQ

-619 QNNDCAKSR
+619 QINDCVKSR
-628 DSINLDNEVLTPRTV
+628 DSNLDDEVLTARSV
-643 DISASSNDQAS
+643 DFSASSNDQAS
-654 PGMSISRPVV
+654 PGMSRSGTDV
-664 LADTVASSSGVSSDV
+664 LDDTVASSSDVSSDV
-679 SNKVSTKT
+679 SNKISTKT
-687 SGKPTAGKQ
+687 SGKPTVEKR
-696 KDLKEALSP
+696 KDLREALSP
-705 ENSVANS
+705 ENSVSNS
-712 QSDNPNIVPSV
+712 QSDNPNVVPSV
-723 SLKDSKPSVLSLSIK
+723 SLKDRKPSMLSLSIK
-738 KRKAKGG
+738 KRKAEGG

-765 KTDNIL
+765 KKDNIL

-800 TGTNVSSSQGT
+800 TGTNVSPSQGT
-811 LNGHSHVQN
+811 VNGHSHVQN

-825 SALSLNKNGR
+825 SSLSLKKNGR
-835 KTQKKVEISD
+835 KTPKKVEIAD

>member
-1 MVSERKAPFRKEE
+1 
-14 FVEME
+14 ME
-19 GGAGKPPSEA
+19 GGASKPPSEA

-34 SDDEEDEDVQEL
+34 SDDDEDEDVQEL

-52 KVERH
+52 KAERH
-57 IPHHVV
+57 IPHYVV

-69 FAEAH
+69 FAEAP

-82 FKSSLKWRTKQLDA
+82 FKSSLKWRTKQLDE

-114 RQDEFKSK
+114 KQDELKSK
-122 TEGVKKAEKEAIDR
+122 TQEAIDG
-136 VFGSARD
+136 VFSSARN
-143 KITSRVEENVNKDA
+143 KITNRVEENVNKDA
-157 VRLTTDRSNGKESG
+157 VRLTTDCSDGKESG
-171 SFVRKRASVKTGT
+171 SVVRKRASVKTAT
-184 EASASS
+184 EASTSS
-190 AEFSTSVHVEVT
+190 AEFPTSVHVEVT
-202 KKGKS
+202 KEGKS
-207 KRKTNGTMHPSKLPL
+207 KRKTNGTTDPSRSKLSL
-222 TPRKRQVRIDRLKDK
+222 TPRKRQVRINRLKEK

-257 MDMSD
+257 MNMSD

-277 IWDKLCKIRGR
+277 IWAKLCKIRGR

-300 KCPSTGFQEI
+300 KCPSTGFPEI
-310 DRAVSK
+310 DRAVNK

-344 KIPSQALRE
+344 KISSQALRE

-385 YSASN
+385 YSANN
-390 DPAINDLV
+390 DPAINDLA

-432 DSSSSSDS
+432 DASSSSDS

-451 RKFSHVSVQESS
+451 RKFSRVSVQESS

-472 FGLDLEDP
+472 FGLDFEDP
-480 NEDKTYRSKSFLG
+480 NEDKTYRSKSVLG
-493 KRSKAHSVQKLSYT
+493 KRDKGHSIRKLSYT
-507 SENDLDDFAFKQP
+507 SENDLDDFAFKRP
-520 HHNSEK
+520 HHNSER

-535 QSAENHHLSA
+535 QTAENHHLPA
-545 KKGIELTRDC
+545 TKRIELTRDC

-563 VLSECISTEQVE
+563 VLSESISIEQVE
-575 VVDVSQKCSND
+575 AVDVRQKCSND
-586 NNETTAESN
+586 NYETTAESN
-595 VLDNL
+595 VLDNS
-600 EISSVQDIPQ
+600 EISSVPDTPQ

-619 QNNDCAKSR
+619 QINDCVKSR
-628 DSINLDNEVLTPRTV
+628 DSNLDDEVLTARSV
-643 DISASSNDQAS
+643 DFSASSNDQAS
-654 PGMSISRPVV
+654 PGMSRSGTDV
-664 LADTVASSSGVSSDV
+664 LDDTVASSSDVSSDV
-679 SNKVSTKT
+679 SNKISTKT
-687 SGKPTAGKQ
+687 SGKPTVEKR
-696 KDLKEALSP
+696 KDLREALSP
-705 ENSVANS
+705 ENSVSNS
-712 QSDNPNIVPSV
+712 QSDNPNVVPSV
-723 SLKDSKPSVLSLSIK
+723 SLKDHKPSILSLSIK
-738 KRKAKGG
+738 KRKAEGG

-765 KTDNIL
+765 KKDNIL
-771 NAKGDT
+771 NAKGDS

-800 TGTNVSSSQGT
+800 TGTNVSPSQGT
-811 LNGHSHVQN
+811 VNGHSHVQN

-825 SALSLNKNGR
+825 SALSLKKNGR
-835 KTQKKVEISD
+835 KTPKKVEIAD

>member
-1 MVSERKAPFRKEE
+1 
-14 FVEME
+14 ME
-19 GGAGKPPSEA
+19 GGASKPPSEA

-34 SDDEEDEDVQEL
+34 SDDDEDEDVQEL

-52 KVERH
+52 KAERH
-57 IPHHVV
+57 IPHYVV

-69 FAEAH
+69 FAEAP

-82 FKSSLKWRTKQLDA
+82 FKSSLKWRTKQLDE

-114 RQDEFKSK
+114 KQDELKSK
-122 TEGVKKAEKEAIDR
+122 TEGVKKAEQEAIDG
-136 VFGSARD
+136 VFSSARN
-143 KITSRVEENVNKDA
+143 KITNRVEENVNKDA
-157 VRLTTDRSNGKESG
+157 VRLTTDCSDGKESG
-171 SFVRKRASVKTGT
+171 SVVRKRASVQTAT
-184 EASASS
+184 EASTSS
-190 AEFSTSVHVEVT
+190 AEFPTSVHVEVT
-202 KKGKS
+202 KEGKS
-207 KRKTNGTMHPSKLPL
+207 KRKTNGTTDPSRSKLSL
-222 TPRKRQVRIDRLKDK
+222 TPRKRQVRINRLKEK

-257 MDMSD
+257 MNMSD

-277 IWDKLCKIRGR
+277 IWAKLCKIRGR

-300 KCPSTGFQEI
+300 KCPSTGFPEI
-310 DRAVSK
+310 DRAVNK

-344 KIPSQALRE
+344 KISSQALRE

-385 YSASN
+385 YSANN
-390 DPAINDLV
+390 DPAINDLA

-432 DSSSSSDS
+432 DASSSSDS

-451 RKFSHVSVQESS
+451 RKFSRVSVQESS
-463 DSSENECDD
+463 DSSENERDD
-472 FGLDLEDP
+472 LGLDFEDP
-480 NEDKTYRSKSFLG
+480 NEDKTYRSKSVLG
-493 KRSKAHSVQKLSYT
+493 KRDKAQSIQKLSYT
-507 SENDLDDFAFKQP
+507 SENDLDDFAFKRP
-520 HHNSEK
+520 HHNSER

-535 QSAENHHLSA
+535 QTAENHHLPA
-545 KKGIELTRDC
+545 TKRIELTRDC
-555 AVVEIPSS
+555 AVVEIPFS
-563 VLSECISTEQVE
+563 VLSESISIEQVE
-575 VVDVSQKCSND
+575 AVDVRQKCGND
-586 NNETTAESN
+586 NYETTAESN
-595 VLDNL
+595 VLDNS
-600 EISSVQDIPQ
+600 EISSVPDTPQ

-619 QNNDCAKSR
+619 QINDCVKSR
-628 DSINLDNEVLTPRTV
+628 ESNLDDEVLTTRSV
-643 DISASSNDQAS
+643 DFSASSNDQAS
-654 PGMSISRPVV
+654 PGMSRSGTDV
-664 LADTVASSSGVSSDV
+664 LDDTVASSSDVSSDV
-679 SNKVSTKT
+679 SNKISTKT
-687 SGKPTAGKQ
+687 SGKPTVEKR
-696 KDLKEALSP
+696 KDLREALSP
-705 ENSVANS
+705 ENSVSNS
-712 QSDNPNIVPSV
+712 QSDNPNVVPSV
-723 SLKDSKPSVLSLSIK
+723 SLKHRKPSILSLSIK
-738 KRKAKGG
+738 KRKAEGG

-765 KTDNIL
+765 KKDNIL
-771 NAKGDT
+771 NAKGET

-789 SSKSEDDELYI
+789 LSKSEDDELYI
-800 TGTNVSSSQGT
+800 TGTNVSPSQGT
-811 LNGHSHVQN
+811 VNGHSHVQN

-825 SALSLNKNGR
+825 SSLSLKKNGR
-835 KTQKKVEISD
+835 KTPKKVEIAD

>member
-1 MVSERKAPFRKEE
+1 
-14 FVEME
+14 ME
-19 GGAGKPPSEA
+19 GGASKPPSEA

-34 SDDEEDEDVQEL
+34 SDDDEDEDVQEL

-52 KVERH
+52 KAERH
-57 IPHHVV
+57 IPHYVV

-69 FAEAH
+69 FAEAP

-82 FKSSLKWRTKQLDA
+82 FKSSLKWRTKQLDE

-114 RQDEFKSK
+114 KQDELKSK
-122 TEGVKKAEKEAIDR
+122 TEGVKKAEQEAIDG
-136 VFGSARD
+136 VFSSARN
-143 KITSRVEENVNKDA
+143 KITNRVEENVNKDA
-157 VRLTTDRSNGKESG
+157 VRLTTDCSDGKESG
-171 SFVRKRASVKTGT
+171 NVVRKRASVKTAT
-184 EASASS
+184 EASTSS
-190 AEFSTSVHVEVT
+190 AEFPTSVHVEVT
-202 KKGKS
+202 KEGKS
-207 KRKTNGTMHPSKLPL
+207 KRKTNGTTDPSRSKLSL
-222 TPRKRQVRIDRLKDK
+222 TPRKRQVRINRLKEK

-257 MDMSD
+257 MNMSD

-277 IWDKLCKIRGR
+277 IWAKLCKIRGR

-300 KCPSTGFQEI
+300 KCPSTGFPEI
-310 DRAVSK
+310 DRAVNK

-344 KIPSQALRE
+344 KISSQALRE

-385 YSASN
+385 YSANN
-390 DPAINDLV
+390 DPAINDLA

-432 DSSSSSDS
+432 DASSSSDS

-451 RKFSHVSVQESS
+451 RKFSRVSVQESS
-463 DSSENECDD
+463 DSSENERDD
-472 FGLDLEDP
+472 FGLDFEDP
-480 NEDKTYRSKSFLG
+480 NEDKTYRSKSVLG
-493 KRSKAHSVQKLSYT
+493 KRDKGHSIRKLSYT
-507 SENDLDDFAFKQP
+507 SENDLDDFAFKRP
-520 HHNSEK
+520 HHNSER

-535 QSAENHHLSA
+535 QTAENHHLPA
-545 KKGIELTRDC
+545 TKRIELTRDC

-563 VLSECISTEQVE
+563 VLSESISIEQVE
-575 VVDVSQKCSND
+575 AVDVRQKCSND
-586 NNETTAESN
+586 NYETTAESN
-595 VLDNL
+595 VLDNS
-600 EISSVQDIPQ
+600 EISSVPDTPQ

-619 QNNDCAKSR
+619 QINDCVKSR
-628 DSINLDNEVLTPRTV
+628 DSNLDDEVLTARSV
-643 DISASSNDQAS
+643 DFSASSNDQAS
-654 PGMSISRPVV
+654 PGMSRSGTDV
-664 LADTVASSSGVSSDV
+664 LDDTVASSSDVSSDV
-679 SNKVSTKT
+679 SNKISTKT
-687 SGKPTAGKQ
+687 SGKPTVEKR
-696 KDLKEALSP
+696 KDLREALSP
-705 ENSVANS
+705 ENSVSNS
-712 QSDNPNIVPSV
+712 QSDNPNVVPSV
-723 SLKDSKPSVLSLSIK
+723 SLKDRKPSILSLSIT
-738 KRKAKGG
+738 KRKAEGG

-765 KTDNIL
+765 KKDNIL
-771 NAKGDT
+771 NAKGDS

-800 TGTNVSSSQGT
+800 TGTNVSPSQGT
-811 LNGHSHVQN
+811 VNGHSHVQN

-825 SALSLNKNGR
+825 SALTLKKNGR
-835 KTQKKVEISD
+835 KTPKKVEIAD

>member
-1 MVSERKAPFRKEE
+1 
-14 FVEME
+14 ME
-19 GGAGKPPSEA
+19 GGASKPPSEA

-34 SDDEEDEDVQEL
+34 SDDDEDEDVQEL

-52 KVERH
+52 KAERH
-57 IPHHVV
+57 IPHYVV

-69 FAEAH
+69 FAEAP

-82 FKSSLKWRTKQLDA
+82 FKSSLKWRTKQLDE

-114 RQDEFKSK
+114 KQDELKSK
-122 TEGVKKAEKEAIDR
+122 TEGVKKAEQEAIDG
-136 VFGSARD
+136 VFSSARN
-143 KITSRVEENVNKDA
+143 KITNRVEENVNKDA
-157 VRLTTDRSNGKESG
+157 VRLTTDRSDGKESG
-171 SFVRKRASVKTGT
+171 SVVRKRASVKTAT
-184 EASASS
+184 EASTSS
-190 AEFSTSVHVEVT
+190 AEFPTSVHVEVT
-202 KKGKS
+202 KEGKS
-207 KRKTNGTMHPSKLPL
+207 KRKTNETTDPSRSKLPL
-222 TPRKRQVRIDRLKDK
+222 TPRKRQVRINRLKEK

-257 MDMSD
+257 MNMSD

-277 IWDKLCKIRGR
+277 IWAKLCKIRGR

-300 KCPSTGFQEI
+300 KCPSTGFPEI
-310 DRAVSK
+310 DRAVNK

-344 KIPSQALRE
+344 KISSQALRE

-385 YSASN
+385 YSANN
-390 DPAINDLV
+390 DPAINDLA

-432 DSSSSSDS
+432 DASSSSDS

-451 RKFSHVSVQESS
+451 RKFSRVSVQESS
-463 DSSENECDD
+463 DSSENERDD
-472 FGLDLEDP
+472 LGLDFEDP
-480 NEDKTYRSKSFLG
+480 NEDKTYRSKSVLG
-493 KRSKAHSVQKLSYT
+493 KRDKGHSIRKLSYT
-507 SENDLDDFAFKQP
+507 SENDLDDFAFKRP
-520 HHNSEK
+520 HHNSER

-535 QSAENHHLSA
+535 QTAENHHLPA
-545 KKGIELTRDC
+545 TKRIELTRDC

-563 VLSECISTEQVE
+563 VLSESISIEQVE
-575 VVDVSQKCSND
+575 AVDVRQKCSND
-586 NNETTAESN
+586 NYETTAESN
-595 VLDNL
+595 VLDNS
-600 EISSVQDIPQ
+600 EISSVPDTPQ

-619 QNNDCAKSR
+619 QINDCVKSR
-628 DSINLDNEVLTPRTV
+628 DSNLDDEVLTARSV
-643 DISASSNDQAS
+643 DFSASSNDQAS
-654 PGMSISRPVV
+654 PGMSRSGTDV
-664 LADTVASSSGVSSDV
+664 LDDTVASSSDVSSDV
-679 SNKVSTKT
+679 SNKISTKT
-687 SGKPTAGKQ
+687 SGKPTVEKR
-696 KDLKEALSP
+696 KDLREALSP
-705 ENSVANS
+705 ENSVSNS
-712 QSDNPNIVPSV
+712 QSDNQNVVPSV
-723 SLKDSKPSVLSLSIK
+723 SLKDRKPSILSLSIK
-738 KRKAKGG
+738 RRKAEGG

-765 KTDNIL
+765 KKDNIL
-771 NAKGDT
+771 NAKGDS

-800 TGTNVSSSQGT
+800 TGTNVSPSQGT
-811 LNGHSHVQN
+811 VNGHSHVQN

-825 SALSLNKNGR
+825 SALSLKKNGR
-835 KTQKKVEISD
+835 KTPKKVEIAD

>member
-1 MVSERKAPFRKEE
+1 
-14 FVEME
+14 ME
-19 GGAGKPPSEA
+19 GGASKPPSEA

-34 SDDEEDEDVQEL
+34 SDDDEDEDVQEL

-52 KVERH
+52 KAERH
-57 IPHHVV
+57 IPHYVV

-69 FAEAH
+69 FAEAP

-82 FKSSLKWRTKQLDA
+82 FKSSLKWRTKQLDE

-114 RQDEFKSK
+114 KQDELKSK
-122 TEGVKKAEKEAIDR
+122 TEGVKKAEQEAIDG
-136 VFGSARD
+136 VFSSARN
-143 KITSRVEENVNKDA
+143 KITNRVEENVNKDA
-157 VRLTTDRSNGKESG
+157 VRLTTDCSDGKESG
-171 SFVRKRASVKTGT
+171 SVVRKRASVKTAT
-184 EASASS
+184 EASTSS
-190 AEFSTSVHVEVT
+190 AEFPTSVHVEVT
-202 KKGKS
+202 KEGKS
-207 KRKTNGTMHPSKLPL
+207 KRKTNGTTDPSRSKLSL
-222 TPRKRQVRIDRLKDK
+222 TPRKRQVRINRLKEK

-257 MDMSD
+257 MNMSD

-277 IWDKLCKIRGR
+277 IWAKLCKIRGR

-300 KCPSTGFQEI
+300 KCPSTGFPEI
-310 DRAVSK
+310 DRAVNK

-344 KIPSQALRE
+344 KISSQALRE

-385 YSASN
+385 YSANN
-390 DPAINDLV
+390 DPAINDLA

-432 DSSSSSDS
+432 DASSSSDS

-451 RKFSHVSVQESS
+451 RKFSRVSVQESS
-463 DSSENECDD
+463 DSSENERDD
-472 FGLDLEDP
+472 FGLDFEDP
-480 NEDKTYRSKSFLG
+480 NEDKTYSSKSVLG
-493 KRSKAHSVQKLSYT
+493 KRDKGHSIRKLSYT
-507 SENDLDDFAFKQP
+507 SENDLDDFAFKRP
-520 HHNSEK
+520 HHNSER

-535 QSAENHHLSA
+535 QTAENHHLPA
-545 KKGIELTRDC
+545 TKRIELTRDC

-563 VLSECISTEQVE
+563 VLSESISIEQVE
-575 VVDVSQKCSND
+575 AVDVRQKCSND
-586 NNETTAESN
+586 NYETTAESN
-595 VLDNL
+595 VLDNS
-600 EISSVQDIPQ
+600 EISSVPDTPQ

-619 QNNDCAKSR
+619 QINDCVKSR
-628 DSINLDNEVLTPRTV
+628 DSNLDDEVLTTRSV
-643 DISASSNDQAS
+643 DFSASSNDQAS
-654 PGMSISRPVV
+654 PGMSRSGTDV
-664 LADTVASSSGVSSDV
+664 LDDTVASSSDVSSDV
-679 SNKVSTKT
+679 SNKISTKT
-687 SGKPTAGKQ
+687 SGKPTVEKR
-696 KDLKEALSP
+696 KDLREALSP
-705 ENSVANS
+705 ENSVSNS
-712 QSDNPNIVPSV
+712 QSDNPNVVPSV
-723 SLKDSKPSVLSLSIK
+723 SLKDRKPSILSLSIK
-738 KRKAKGG
+738 KRKAEGG

-765 KTDNIL
+765 KKDNIL
-771 NAKGDT
+771 NAKGDS

-800 TGTNVSSSQGT
+800 TGTNVSPSQGT
-811 LNGHSHVQN
+811 VNGHSHVQN

-825 SALSLNKNGR
+825 SALSLKKNGR
-835 KTQKKVEISD
+835 KTPKKVEIAD

>member
-1 MVSERKAPFRKEE
+1 
-14 FVEME
+14 ME
-19 GGAGKPPSEA
+19 GGASKPPSEA

-34 SDDEEDEDVQEL
+34 SDDDEDEDVQEL

-52 KVERH
+52 KAERH
-57 IPHHVV
+57 IPHYVV

-69 FAEAH
+69 FAEAP

-82 FKSSLKWRTKQLDA
+82 FKSSLKWRTKQLDE

-114 RQDEFKSK
+114 KQDELKSK
-122 TEGVKKAEKEAIDR
+122 TEGVKKAEQEAIDG
-136 VFGSARD
+136 VFSSARN
-143 KITSRVEENVNKDA
+143 KITNRVEENVNKDA
-157 VRLTTDRSNGKESG
+157 VRLTTDCSDGKESG
-171 SFVRKRASVKTGT
+171 SVVRKRASVKTAT
-184 EASASS
+184 EASTSS
-190 AEFSTSVHVEVT
+190 AEFPTSVHVEVT
-202 KKGKS
+202 KEGKS
-207 KRKTNGTMHPSKLPL
+207 KRKTNGTTDPSRSKLSL
-222 TPRKRQVRIDRLKDK
+222 TPRKRQVRINRLKEK

-257 MDMSD
+257 MNMSD

-277 IWDKLCKIRGR
+277 IWAKLCKIRGR

-300 KCPSTGFQEI
+300 KCPSTGFPEI
-310 DRAVSK
+310 DRAVNK

-344 KIPSQALRE
+344 KISSQALRE

-385 YSASN
+385 YSANN
-390 DPAINDLV
+390 DPAINDLA

-432 DSSSSSDS
+432 DASSSSDS

-451 RKFSHVSVQESS
+451 RKFSRVSVQESS

-472 FGLDLEDP
+472 FGLDFEDP
-480 NEDKTYRSKSFLG
+480 NEDKTYRSKSVLG
-493 KRSKAHSVQKLSYT
+493 KRDKGHSIRKLSYT
-507 SENDLDDFAFKQP
+507 SENDLDDFAFKRP
-520 HHNSEK
+520 HHNSER

-535 QSAENHHLSA
+535 QTAENHHLPA
-545 KKGIELTRDC
+545 TKRIELTRDC

-563 VLSECISTEQVE
+563 VLSESISIEQVE
-575 VVDVSQKCSND
+575 AVDVRQKCSND
-586 NNETTAESN
+586 NYETTAESN
-595 VLDNL
+595 VLDNS
-600 EISSVQDIPQ
+600 EISSVPDTPQ

-619 QNNDCAKSR
+619 QINDCVKSR
-628 DSINLDNEVLTPRTV
+628 DSNLDDEVLTARSV
-643 DISASSNDQAS
+643 DFSACSNDQAS
-654 PGMSISRPVV
+654 PGMSRSGTDV
-664 LADTVASSSGVSSDV
+664 LDDTVASSSDVSSDV
-679 SNKVSTKT
+679 SNKISTKT
-687 SGKPTAGKQ
+687 SGKPTVEKR
-696 KDLKEALSP
+696 KDLREALSP
-705 ENSVANS
+705 ENSVSNS
-712 QSDNPNIVPSV
+712 QSDNPNVVPSV
-723 SLKDSKPSVLSLSIK
+723 SLKDRKPSILSLSIK
-738 KRKAKGG
+738 KRKAEGG

-765 KTDNIL
+765 KKDNIL
-771 NAKGDT
+771 NAKGDS

-800 TGTNVSSSQGT
+800 TGTNVSPSQGT
-811 LNGHSHVQN
+811 VNGHSHVQN

-825 SALSLNKNGR
+825 SALSLKKNGR
-835 KTQKKVEISD
+835 KTPKKVEIAD

>member
-1 MVSERKAPFRKEE
+1 
-14 FVEME
+14 ME
-19 GGAGKPPSEA
+19 GGASKPPSEA

-34 SDDEEDEDVQEL
+34 SDDDEDEDVQEL

-52 KVERH
+52 KAERH
-57 IPHHVV
+57 IPHYVV

-69 FAEAH
+69 FAEAP

-82 FKSSLKWRTKQLDA
+82 FKSSLKWRTKQLDE

-114 RQDEFKSK
+114 KQDELKSK
-122 TEGVKKAEKEAIDR
+122 TEGVKKAEQEAIDG
-136 VFGSARD
+136 VFSSARN
-143 KITSRVEENVNKDA
+143 KITNRVEENVNKDA
-157 VRLTTDRSNGKESG
+157 VRLTTDCSDGKESG
-171 SFVRKRASVKTGT
+171 SVVRKRASVKTAT
-184 EASASS
+184 EASTSS
-190 AEFSTSVHVEVT
+190 AEFPTSVHVEVT
-202 KKGKS
+202 KEGKS
-207 KRKTNGTMHPSKLPL
+207 KRKTNGTTDPSRSKLSL
-222 TPRKRQVRIDRLKDK
+222 TPRKRQVRINRLKEK

-257 MDMSD
+257 MNMSD

-277 IWDKLCKIRGR
+277 IWAKLCKIRGR

-300 KCPSTGFQEI
+300 KCPSTGFPEI
-310 DRAVSK
+310 DRAVNK

-344 KIPSQALRE
+344 KISSQALRE

-385 YSASN
+385 YSANN
-390 DPAINDLV
+390 DPAINDLA

-432 DSSSSSDS
+432 DASSSSDS

-451 RKFSHVSVQESS
+451 RKFSRVSVQESS

-472 FGLDLEDP
+472 FGLDFEDP
-480 NEDKTYRSKSFLG
+480 NEDKTYRSKSVLG
-493 KRSKAHSVQKLSYT
+493 KRDKGHSIRKLSYT
-507 SENDLDDFAFKQP
+507 SENDLDDFAFKRP
-520 HHNSEK
+520 HHNSER

-535 QSAENHHLSA
+535 QTAENHHLPA
-545 KKGIELTRDC
+545 TKRIELTRDC

-563 VLSECISTEQVE
+563 VLSESISIEQVE
-575 VVDVSQKCSND
+575 AVDVRQKCSND
-586 NNETTAESN
+586 NYETTAESN
-595 VLDNL
+595 VLDNS
-600 EISSVQDIPQ
+600 EISSVPDTPQ

-619 QNNDCAKSR
+619 QINDCVKSR
-628 DSINLDNEVLTPRTV
+628 DSNLDDEVLTARSV
-643 DISASSNDQAS
+643 DFSASSNDQAS
-654 PGMSISRPVV
+654 PGMSRSGTDV
-664 LADTVASSSGVSSDV
+664 LDDTVASSSDVSSNV
-679 SNKVSTKT
+679 SNKISTKT
-687 SGKPTAGKQ
+687 SGKPTVEKR
-696 KDLKEALSP
+696 KDLREALSP
-705 ENSVANS
+705 ENSVSNS
-712 QSDNPNIVPSV
+712 QSDNPNVVPSV
-723 SLKDSKPSVLSLSIK
+723 SLKDHKPSILSLSIK
-738 KRKAKGG
+738 KRKAEGG

-765 KTDNIL
+765 KKDNIL
-771 NAKGDT
+771 NAKGDS

-800 TGTNVSSSQGT
+800 TGTNVSPSQGT
-811 LNGHSHVQN
+811 VNGHSHVQN

-825 SALSLNKNGR
+825 SALSLKKNGR
-835 KTQKKVEISD
+835 KTPKKVEIAD

>member
-1 MVSERKAPFRKEE
+1 
-14 FVEME
+14 ME
-19 GGAGKPPSEA
+19 GGASKPPSEA

-34 SDDEEDEDVQEL
+34 SDDDEDEDVQEL

-52 KVERH
+52 KAERH
-57 IPHHVV
+57 IPHYVV

-69 FAEAH
+69 FAEAR

-82 FKSSLKWRTKQLDA
+82 FKSSLKWRTKQLDE

-114 RQDEFKSK
+114 KQDELKSK
-122 TEGVKKAEKEAIDR
+122 TEGVKKAEQEAIDG
-136 VFGSARD
+136 VFSSARN
-143 KITSRVEENVNKDA
+143 KITNRVEENVNKDA
-157 VRLTTDRSNGKESG
+157 VRLTTDCSDGKESG
-171 SFVRKRASVKTGT
+171 SVVRKRASVKTAT
-184 EASASS
+184 EASTSS
-190 AEFSTSVHVEVT
+190 AEFPTSVHVEVT
-202 KKGKS
+202 KEGKS
-207 KRKTNGTMHPSKLPL
+207 KRKTNGTTDPSRSKLSL
-222 TPRKRQVRIDRLKDK
+222 TPRKRQVRINRLKEK

-257 MDMSD
+257 MNMSD

-277 IWDKLCKIRGR
+277 IWAKLCKIRGR

-300 KCPSTGFQEI
+300 KCPSTGFPEI
-310 DRAVSK
+310 DRAVNK

-344 KIPSQALRE
+344 KISSQALRE

-385 YSASN
+385 YSANN
-390 DPAINDLV
+390 DPAINDLA

-432 DSSSSSDS
+432 DASSSSDS

-451 RKFSHVSVQESS
+451 RKFSRVSVQESS
-463 DSSENECDD
+463 DSSENERDD
-472 FGLDLEDP
+472 FGLDFEDP
-480 NEDKTYRSKSFLG
+480 NEDKTYRSKSVLG
-493 KRSKAHSVQKLSYT
+493 KRDKGHSIRKLSYT
-507 SENDLDDFAFKQP
+507 SENDLDDFAFKRP
-520 HHNSEK
+520 HHNSER

-535 QSAENHHLSA
+535 QTAENHHLPA
-545 KKGIELTRDC
+545 TKRIELTRDC

-563 VLSECISTEQVE
+563 VLSESISIEQVE
-575 VVDVSQKCSND
+575 AVDVRQKCSND
-586 NNETTAESN
+586 NYETTAESN
-595 VLDNL
+595 VLDYS
-600 EISSVQDIPQ
+600 EISSVPDTPQ

-619 QNNDCAKSR
+619 QINDCVKSR
-628 DSINLDNEVLTPRTV
+628 DSNLDDEVLTARSV
-643 DISASSNDQAS
+643 DFSASSNDQAS
-654 PGMSISRPVV
+654 PGMSRSGTDV
-664 LADTVASSSGVSSDV
+664 LDDTVASSSDVSSDV
-679 SNKVSTKT
+679 SNKISTKT
-687 SGKPTAGKQ
+687 SGKPTVEKR
-696 KDLKEALSP
+696 KDLREALSP
-705 ENSVANS
+705 ENSVSNS
-712 QSDNPNIVPSV
+712 QSDNPNVVPSV
-723 SLKDSKPSVLSLSIK
+723 SLKDRKPSILSLSIK
-738 KRKAKGG
+738 KRKAEGG

-765 KTDNIL
+765 KKDNIL
-771 NAKGDT
+771 NAKGDS

-800 TGTNVSSSQGT
+800 TGTNVSPSQGT
-811 LNGHSHVQN
+811 VNGHSHVQN

-825 SALSLNKNGR
+825 SALSLKKNGR
-835 KTQKKVEISD
+835 KTPKKVEIAD

>member
-1 MVSERKAPFRKEE
+1 
-14 FVEME
+14 ME
-19 GGAGKPPSEA
+19 GGASKPPSEA

-34 SDDEEDEDVQEL
+34 SDDDEDEDVQEL

-52 KVERH
+52 KAERH
-57 IPHHVV
+57 IPHYVV

-69 FAEAH
+69 FAEAP

-82 FKSSLKWRTKQLDA
+82 FKSSLKWRTKQLDE

-114 RQDEFKSK
+114 KQDELKSK
-122 TEGVKKAEKEAIDR
+122 TEGVKKAEQEAIDG
-136 VFGSARD
+136 VFSSARN
-143 KITSRVEENVNKDA
+143 KITNRVEENVNKDA
-157 VRLTTDRSNGKESG
+157 VRLTTDCSDGKESG
-171 SFVRKRASVKTGT
+171 SVVRKRASVKTAT
-184 EASASS
+184 EASTSS
-190 AEFSTSVHVEVT
+190 AEFPTSVHVEVT
-202 KKGKS
+202 KEGKS
-207 KRKTNGTMHPSKLPL
+207 KRKTNGTTDPSRSKLSL
-222 TPRKRQVRIDRLKDK
+222 TPRKRQVRINRLKEK

-257 MDMSD
+257 MNMSD

-277 IWDKLCKIRGR
+277 IWAKLCKIRGR

-300 KCPSTGFQEI
+300 KCPSTGFPEI
-310 DRAVSK
+310 DRAVNK

-344 KIPSQALRE
+344 KISSQALRE

-385 YSASN
+385 YSANN
-390 DPAINDLV
+390 DPAINDLA

-432 DSSSSSDS
+432 DASSSSDS

-451 RKFSHVSVQESS
+451 RKFSRVSIQESS
-463 DSSENECDD
+463 DSSENERDD
-472 FGLDLEDP
+472 FGLDFEDP
-480 NEDKTYRSKSFLG
+480 NEDKTYRSKSVLG
-493 KRSKAHSVQKLSYT
+493 KRDKGHSIRKLSYT
-507 SENDLDDFAFKQP
+507 SENDLDDFAFKRP
-520 HHNSEK
+520 HHNSER

-535 QSAENHHLSA
+535 QTAENHHLPA
-545 KKGIELTRDC
+545 TKRIELTRDC

-563 VLSECISTEQVE
+563 VLSESISIEQVE
-575 VVDVSQKCSND
+575 AVDVRQKCSND
-586 NNETTAESN
+586 NYETTAESN
-595 VLDNL
+595 VLDNS
-600 EISSVQDIPQ
+600 EISSVPDTPQ

-619 QNNDCAKSR
+619 QINDCVKSR
-628 DSINLDNEVLTPRTV
+628 DSNLDDEVLTARSV
-643 DISASSNDQAS
+643 DFSASSNDQAS
-654 PGMSISRPVV
+654 PGMSRSGTDV
-664 LADTVASSSGVSSDV
+664 LDDTVASSSDVSSDV
-679 SNKVSTKT
+679 SNKISTKT
-687 SGKPTAGKQ
+687 SGKPTVEKR
-696 KDLKEALSP
+696 KDLREALSP
-705 ENSVANS
+705 ENSVSNS
-712 QSDNPNIVPSV
+712 QSDNPNVVPYV
-723 SLKDSKPSVLSLSIK
+723 SLKDRKPSILSLSIK
-738 KRKAKGG
+738 KRKAEGG

-765 KTDNIL
+765 KKDNIL
-771 NAKGDT
+771 NAKGDS

-800 TGTNVSSSQGT
+800 TGTNVSPSQGT
-811 LNGHSHVQN
+811 VNGHSHVQN

-825 SALSLNKNGR
+825 SALSLKKNGR
-835 KTQKKVEISD
+835 KTPKKVEIAD

>member
-1 MVSERKAPFRKEE
+1 
-14 FVEME
+14 ME
-19 GGAGKPPSEA
+19 GGASKPPSEA

-34 SDDEEDEDVQEL
+34 SDDDEDEDVQEL

-52 KVERH
+52 KAERH
-57 IPHHVV
+57 IPHYVV

-69 FAEAH
+69 FAEAP

-82 FKSSLKWRTKQLDA
+82 FKSSLKWRTKQLDE

-114 RQDEFKSK
+114 KQDELKSK
-122 TEGVKKAEKEAIDR
+122 TEGVKKAEQEAIDG
-136 VFGSARD
+136 VFSSARN
-143 KITSRVEENVNKDA
+143 KITNRVEENVNKDA
-157 VRLTTDRSNGKESG
+157 VRLTTDCSDGKESG
-171 SFVRKRASVKTGT
+171 SVVRKRASVKTAT
-184 EASASS
+184 EASTSS
-190 AEFSTSVHVEVT
+190 AEFPTSVHVEVT
-202 KKGKS
+202 KEGKS
-207 KRKTNGTMHPSKLPL
+207 KRKTNGTTDPSRSKLSL
-222 TPRKRQVRIDRLKDK
+222 TPRKRQVRINRLKEK

-257 MDMSD
+257 MNMSD

-277 IWDKLCKIRGR
+277 IWAKLCKIRGR

-300 KCPSTGFQEI
+300 KCPSTGFPEI
-310 DRAVSK
+310 DRAVNK

-344 KIPSQALRE
+344 KISSQALRE

-385 YSASN
+385 YSANN
-390 DPAINDLV
+390 DPAINDLA

-432 DSSSSSDS
+432 DASSSSDS

-451 RKFSHVSVQESS
+451 RKFSRVSVQESS
-463 DSSENECDD
+463 DSSENERDD
-472 FGLDLEDP
+472 FGLDFEDP
-480 NEDKTYRSKSFLG
+480 NEDKTYRSKSVLG
-493 KRSKAHSVQKLSYT
+493 KRDKGHSIRKLSYT
-507 SENDLDDFAFKQP
+507 SENDLDDFAFKRP
-520 HHNSEK
+520 HHNSER

-535 QSAENHHLSA
+535 QTAENHHLPA
-545 KKGIELTRDC
+545 TKRIELTRDC

-563 VLSECISTEQVE
+563 VLSESISIEQVE
-575 VVDVSQKCSND
+575 AVDVRQKCSND
-586 NNETTAESN
+586 NYETTAESN
-595 VLDNL
+595 VLDNS
-600 EISSVQDIPQ
+600 EISSVPDTPQ

-619 QNNDCAKSR
+619 QINDCVKSR
-628 DSINLDNEVLTPRTV
+628 DSNLDDEVLTARSV
-643 DISASSNDQAS
+643 DFSASSNDQAS
-654 PGMSISRPVV
+654 PGMSRSGTDV
-664 LADTVASSSGVSSDV
+664 LDDTVASSSDVSSNV
-679 SNKVSTKT
+679 SNKISTKT
-687 SGKPTAGKQ
+687 SGKPTVEKR
-696 KDLKEALSP
+696 KDLREALSP
-705 ENSVANS
+705 ENSVSNS
-712 QSDNPNIVPSV
+712 QSDNPNVVPSV
-723 SLKDSKPSVLSLSIK
+723 SLKDRKPSILSLSIK
-738 KRKAKGG
+738 KRKAEGG

-765 KTDNIL
+765 KKDNIL
-771 NAKGDT
+771 NAKGDS

-800 TGTNVSSSQGT
+800 TGTNVSPSQGT
-811 LNGHSHVQN
+811 VNGHSHVQN

-825 SALSLNKNGR
+825 SALSLKKNGR
-835 KTQKKVEISD
+835 KTPKKVEIAD

>member
-1 MVSERKAPFRKEE
+1 
-14 FVEME
+14 ME
-19 GGAGKPPSEA
+19 GGASKPPSEA

-34 SDDEEDEDVQEL
+34 SDDDEDEDVQEL

-52 KVERH
+52 KAERH
-57 IPHHVV
+57 IPHYVV

-69 FAEAH
+69 FAEAP

-82 FKSSLKWRTKQLDA
+82 FKSSLKWRTKQLDE

-114 RQDEFKSK
+114 KQDELKSK
-122 TEGVKKAEKEAIDR
+122 TEGVKKAEQEAIDG
-136 VFGSARD
+136 VFSSARN
-143 KITSRVEENVNKDA
+143 KITNRVEENVNKDA
-157 VRLTTDRSNGKESG
+157 VRLTTDCSDGKESG
-171 SFVRKRASVKTGT
+171 SVVRKRASVKTAT
-184 EASASS
+184 EASTSS
-190 AEFSTSVHVEVT
+190 AEFPTSVHVEVT
-202 KKGKS
+202 KEGKS
-207 KRKTNGTMHPSKLPL
+207 KRKTNGTTDPSRSKLSL
-222 TPRKRQVRIDRLKDK
+222 TPRKRQVRINRLKEK

-257 MDMSD
+257 MNMSD

-277 IWDKLCKIRGR
+277 IWAKLCKIRGR

-300 KCPSTGFQEI
+300 KCPSTGFPEI
-310 DRAVSK
+310 DRAVNK

-344 KIPSQALRE
+344 KISSQALRE

-385 YSASN
+385 YSANN
-390 DPAINDLV
+390 DPAINDLA

-432 DSSSSSDS
+432 DASSSSDS

-451 RKFSHVSVQESS
+451 RKFSRVSVQESS
-463 DSSENECDD
+463 DSSENERDD
-472 FGLDLEDP
+472 FGLDFEDP
-480 NEDKTYRSKSFLG
+480 NEDKTYSSKSVLG
-493 KRSKAHSVQKLSYT
+493 KRDKGHSIRKLSYT
-507 SENDLDDFAFKQP
+507 SENDLDDFAFKRP
-520 HHNSEK
+520 HHNSER

-535 QSAENHHLSA
+535 QTAENHHLPA
-545 KKGIELTRDC
+545 TKRIELTRDC

-563 VLSECISTEQVE
+563 VLSESISIEQVE
-575 VVDVSQKCSND
+575 AVDVRQKCSND
-586 NNETTAESN
+586 NYETTAESN
-595 VLDNL
+595 VLDNS
-600 EISSVQDIPQ
+600 EISSVPDTPQ

-619 QNNDCAKSR
+619 QINDCVKSR
-628 DSINLDNEVLTPRTV
+628 DSNLDDEVLTARSV
-643 DISASSNDQAS
+643 DFSASSNDQAS
-654 PGMSISRPVV
+654 PGMSRSGTDV
-664 LADTVASSSGVSSDV
+664 LDDTVASSSDVSSDV
-679 SNKVSTKT
+679 SNKISTKT
-687 SGKPTAGKQ
+687 SGKPTVEKR
-696 KDLKEALSP
+696 KDLREALSP
-705 ENSVANS
+705 ENSVSNS
-712 QSDNPNIVPSV
+712 QSDNPNVVPSV
-723 SLKDSKPSVLSLSIK
+723 SLKDRKPSILSLSIK
-738 KRKAKGG
+738 KRKAEGG

-765 KTDNIL
+765 KKDNIL
-771 NAKGDT
+771 NAKGDS

-800 TGTNVSSSQGT
+800 TGTNVSPSQGT
-811 LNGHSHVQN
+811 VNGHSHVQN

-825 SALSLNKNGR
+825 SALSLKKNGR
-835 KTQKKVEISD
+835 KTPKKVEIAD

>member
-1 MVSERKAPFRKEE
+1 
-14 FVEME
+14 ME
-19 GGAGKPPSEA
+19 GGASKPPSEA

-34 SDDEEDEDVQEL
+34 SDDDEDEDVQEL

-52 KVERH
+52 KAERH
-57 IPHHVV
+57 IPHYVV

-69 FAEAH
+69 FAEAP

-82 FKSSLKWRTKQLDA
+82 FKSSLKWRTKQLDE

-114 RQDEFKSK
+114 KQDELKSK
-122 TEGVKKAEKEAIDR
+122 TEGVKKAEQEAIDG
-136 VFGSARD
+136 VFSSARN
-143 KITSRVEENVNKDA
+143 KITNRVEENVNKDA
-157 VRLTTDRSNGKESG
+157 VRLTTDCSDGKESG
-171 SFVRKRASVKTGT
+171 SVVRKRASVKTAT
-184 EASASS
+184 EASTSS
-190 AEFSTSVHVEVT
+190 AEFPTSVHVEVT
-202 KKGKS
+202 KEGKS
-207 KRKTNGTMHPSKLPL
+207 KRKTNGTTDPSRSKLSV
-222 TPRKRQVRIDRLKDK
+222 TPRKRQVRINRLKEK

-257 MDMSD
+257 MNMSD

-277 IWDKLCKIRGR
+277 IWAKLCKIRGR

-300 KCPSTGFQEI
+300 KCPSTGFPEI
-310 DRAVSK
+310 DRAVNK

-344 KIPSQALRE
+344 KISSQALRE

-385 YSASN
+385 YSANN
-390 DPAINDLV
+390 DPAINDLA

-432 DSSSSSDS
+432 DASSSSDS

-451 RKFSHVSVQESS
+451 RKFSRVSVQESS
-463 DSSENECDD
+463 DSSENERDD
-472 FGLDLEDP
+472 FGLDFEDP
-480 NEDKTYRSKSFLG
+480 NEDKTYRSKSVLG
-493 KRSKAHSVQKLSYT
+493 KRDKGHSIRKLSYT
-507 SENDLDDFAFKQP
+507 SENDLDDFTFKRP
-520 HHNSEK
+520 HHNSER

-535 QSAENHHLSA
+535 QTAENHHLPA
-545 KKGIELTRDC
+545 TKRIELTRDC

-563 VLSECISTEQVE
+563 VLSESISIEQVE
-575 VVDVSQKCSND
+575 AVDVRQKCSND
-586 NNETTAESN
+586 NYETTAESN
-595 VLDNL
+595 VLDNS
-600 EISSVQDIPQ
+600 EISSVPDTPQ

-619 QNNDCAKSR
+619 QINDCVKSR
-628 DSINLDNEVLTPRTV
+628 DSNLDDEVLTARSV
-643 DISASSNDQAS
+643 DFSASSNDQAS
-654 PGMSISRPVV
+654 PGMSRSGTDV
-664 LADTVASSSGVSSDV
+664 LDDTVASSSDVSSDV
-679 SNKVSTKT
+679 SNKISTKT
-687 SGKPTAGKQ
+687 SGKPTVEKR
-696 KDLKEALSP
+696 KDLREALSP
-705 ENSVANS
+705 ENSVSNS
-712 QSDNPNIVPSV
+712 QSDNPNVVPSV
-723 SLKDSKPSVLSLSIK
+723 SLKDRKPSILSLSIK
-738 KRKAKGG
+738 KRKAEGG

-765 KTDNIL
+765 KKDNIL
-771 NAKGDT
+771 NAEGDS

-800 TGTNVSSSQGT
+800 TGTNVSPSQGT
-811 LNGHSHVQN
+811 VNGHSHVQN

-825 SALSLNKNGR
+825 SALSLKKNGR
-835 KTQKKVEISD
+835 KTPKKVEIAD

>member
-1 MVSERKAPFRKEE
+1 
-14 FVEME
+14 ME
-19 GGAGKPPSEA
+19 GGASKPPSEA

-34 SDDEEDEDVQEL
+34 SDDDEDEDVQEL

-52 KVERH
+52 KAERH
-57 IPHHVV
+57 IPHYVV

-69 FAEAH
+69 FAEAP

-82 FKSSLKWRTKQLDA
+82 FKSSLKWRTKQLDE

-114 RQDEFKSK
+114 KQDELKSK
-122 TEGVKKAEKEAIDR
+122 TEGVKKAEQEAIDG
-136 VFGSARD
+136 VFSSARN
-143 KITSRVEENVNKDA
+143 KITNRVEENVNKDA
-157 VRLTTDRSNGKESG
+157 VRLTTDCSDGKESG
-171 SFVRKRASVKTGT
+171 SVVRKRASVKTAT
-184 EASASS
+184 EASTSS
-190 AEFSTSVHVEVT
+190 AEFPTSVHVEVT
-202 KKGKS
+202 KEGKS
-207 KRKTNGTMHPSKLPL
+207 KRKTNGTTDPSRSKLSL
-222 TPRKRQVRIDRLKDK
+222 TPRKRQVRINRLKEK

-257 MDMSD
+257 MNMSD

-277 IWDKLCKIRGR
+277 IWAKLCKIRGR

-300 KCPSTGFQEI
+300 KCPSTGFPEI
-310 DRAVSK
+310 DRAVNK

-344 KIPSQALRE
+344 KISSQALRE

-385 YSASN
+385 YSANN
-390 DPAINDLV
+390 DPAINDLA

-432 DSSSSSDS
+432 DASSSSDS

-451 RKFSHVSVQESS
+451 RKFSRVSVQESS
-463 DSSENECDD
+463 DSSENERDD
-472 FGLDLEDP
+472 FGLDFEDP
-480 NEDKTYRSKSFLG
+480 NEDKTYRSKSVLG
-493 KRSKAHSVQKLSYT
+493 KRDKGHSIRKLSYT
-507 SENDLDDFAFKQP
+507 SENDLDDFAFKRP
-520 HHNSEK
+520 HHNSER

-535 QSAENHHLSA
+535 QTAENHHLPA
-545 KKGIELTRDC
+545 TKRIELTRDC

-563 VLSECISTEQVE
+563 VLSESISIEQVE
-575 VVDVSQKCSND
+575 AVDVRQKCSND
-586 NNETTAESN
+586 NYETTAESN
-595 VLDNL
+595 VLDNS
-600 EISSVQDIPQ
+600 EISSVPDTPQ

-619 QNNDCAKSR
+619 QINDCVKSR
-628 DSINLDNEVLTPRTV
+628 DSNLDDEVLTARSV
-643 DISASSNDQAS
+643 DFSASSNDQAS
-654 PGMSISRPVV
+654 PGMSRSGTDV
-664 LADTVASSSGVSSDV
+664 LDDTVASSSDVSSDV
-679 SNKVSTKT
+679 SNKISTKT
-687 SGKPTAGKQ
+687 SGKPTVEKR
-696 KDLKEALSP
+696 KDLREALSP
-705 ENSVANS
+705 ENSVSNS
-712 QSDNPNIVPSV
+712 QSDNPNVVPSV
-723 SLKDSKPSVLSLSIK
+723 SLKDRKPSILSLSIK
-738 KRKAKGG
+738 KRKAEGG

-765 KTDNIL
+765 KKDNIL
-771 NAKGDT
+771 NAKGDS

-800 TGTNVSSSQGT
+800 TGTNVSPSQGT
-811 LNGHSHVQN
+811 VNGHSHVQN

-825 SALSLNKNGR
+825 SALSLKKNER
-835 KTQKKVEISD
+835 KTPKKVEIAD

>member
-1 MVSERKAPFRKEE
+1 
-14 FVEME
+14 
-19 GGAGKPPSEA
+19 
-29 IIVLS
+29 
-34 SDDEEDEDVQEL
+34 
-46 FKQFIV
+46 
-52 KVERH
+52 
-57 IPHHVV
+57 
-63 VFLKVK
+63 VK
-69 FAEAH
+69 FAEAP

-82 FKSSLKWRTKQLDA
+82 FKSSLKWRTKQLGE

-114 RQDEFKSK
+114 KQDEFKSK
-122 TEGVKKAEKEAIDR
+122 TEGVNKAEKEAIDG
-136 VFGSARD
+136 VFSSARN
-143 KITSRVEENVNKDA
+143 KITNRVEENVNKVA
-157 VRLTTDRSNGKESG
+157 VRLTTDRSDGKESG
-171 SFVRKRASVKTGT
+171 SFVRKRDSVKMAT
-184 EASASS
+184 EASTSS

-202 KKGKS
+202 KEGKS
-207 KRKTNGTMHPSKLPL
+207 KRKTNGATDPSKLPL
-222 TPRKRQVRIDRLKDK
+222 TPRKRQARINRLKEK

-257 MDMSD
+257 MNMSD

-277 IWDKLCKIRGR
+277 IWAKLCKIRGR

-300 KCPSTGFQEI
+300 KCPSTGFPEI
-310 DRAVSK
+310 DRAVNK

-333 VIQDAKREHGL
+333 VIQDVKREHGL
-344 KIPSQALRE
+344 KISSQALRE

-390 DPAINDLV
+390 DPAINDLA

-432 DSSSSSDS
+432 DASSSSGS

-451 RKFSHVSVQESS
+451 RKFSRVSVQESS
-463 DSSENECDD
+463 DSSENERDD
-472 FGLDLEDP
+472 LGLDFDDP
-480 NEDKTYRSKSFLG
+480 NENKTYCSKSVLG
-493 KRSKAHSVQKLSYT
+493 KRDKAHSVRKLSYT
-507 SENDLDDFAFKQP
+507 SENDLDDFAFKRP
-520 HHNSEK
+520 HHNSER

-535 QSAENHHLSA
+535 QSAENHHLPA
-545 KKGIELTRDC
+545 RKRIELTRDC

-563 VLSECISTEQVE
+563 VLSECISIEQVE
-575 VVDVSQKCSND
+575 VVDVNQKCSSD
-586 NNETTAESN
+586 NYETTAESN
-595 VLDNL
+595 VLDNS

-619 QNNDCAKSR
+619 QINDCVKSR
-628 DSINLDNEVLTPRTV
+628 DSNLDNEVLTSRSV
-643 DISASSNDQAS
+643 DISASSNDQAN
-654 PGMSISRPVV
+654 PGMSLSGTDV
-664 LADTVASSSGVSSDV
+664 LSDTVASSSGVSSDV
-679 SNKVSTKT
+679 SNKISTKT
-687 SGKPTAGKQ
+687 SDKATARKQ
-696 KDLKEALSP
+696 KDLRESLSP

-712 QSDNPNIVPSV
+712 QSDNPNVVPSV
-723 SLKDSKPSVLSLSIK
+723 SLKDRKPSILSLSTK
-738 KRKAKGG
+738 KRKAEGG

-765 KTDNIL
+765 KKDNIL
-771 NAKGDT
+771 KAKGDT
-777 SEQKANCGKIAS
+777 SEQKANCGKISS

-800 TGTNVSSSQGT
+800 TRTNVSPSQGT
-811 LNGHSHVQN
+811 VNGHSHVQN

-835 KTQKKVEISD
+835 KTLKKVEITD

>member
-1 MVSERKAPFRKEE
+1 
-14 FVEME
+14 ME
-19 GGAGKPPSEA
+19 GGASKPPSEA

-34 SDDEEDEDVQEL
+34 SDDDEDEDVQEL

-52 KVERH
+52 KAERH
-57 IPHHVV
+57 IPHYVV

-69 FAEAH
+69 FAEAP

-82 FKSSLKWRTKQLDA
+82 FKSSLKWRTKQLDE

-102 TGDVCKLLGADL
+102 IGDVCKLLGADL
-114 RQDEFKSK
+114 KQDELKSK
-122 TEGVKKAEKEAIDR
+122 TEGVKKAEQEAIDG
-136 VFGSARD
+136 VFSSARN
-143 KITSRVEENVNKDA
+143 KITNRVEENVNKDA
-157 VRLTTDRSNGKESG
+157 VRLTTDCSDGKESG
-171 SFVRKRASVKTGT
+171 SVVRKRASVKTAT
-184 EASASS
+184 EASTSS
-190 AEFSTSVHVEVT
+190 AEFPTSVHVEVT
-202 KKGKS
+202 KEGKS
-207 KRKTNGTMHPSKLPL
+207 KRKTNGTTDPSRSKLPL
-222 TPRKRQVRIDRLKDK
+222 TPRKRQVRINRLKEK

-257 MDMSD
+257 MNMSD

-277 IWDKLCKIRGR
+277 IWAKLCKIRGR

-300 KCPSTGFQEI
+300 KCPSTGFPEI
-310 DRAVSK
+310 DRAVNK

-344 KIPSQALRE
+344 KISSQALRE

-385 YSASN
+385 YSANN
-390 DPAINDLV
+390 DPAINDLA

-432 DSSSSSDS
+432 DASSSSDS

-451 RKFSHVSVQESS
+451 RKFSRVSVQESS
-463 DSSENECDD
+463 DSSENERDD
-472 FGLDLEDP
+472 FGLDFEDP
-480 NEDKTYRSKSFLG
+480 NEDKTYRSKSVLG
-493 KRSKAHSVQKLSYT
+493 KRDKGHSIRKLSYT
-507 SENDLDDFAFKQP
+507 SENDLDDFAFKRP
-520 HHNSEK
+520 HHNSER

-535 QSAENHHLSA
+535 QTAENHHLPA
-545 KKGIELTRDC
+545 TKRIELTRDC

-563 VLSECISTEQVE
+563 VLSESISIEQVE
-575 VVDVSQKCSND
+575 AVDVRQKCSND
-586 NNETTAESN
+586 NYETTAESN
-595 VLDNL
+595 VLDNS
-600 EISSVQDIPQ
+600 EISSVPDTPQ

-619 QNNDCAKSR
+619 QINDCVKSR
-628 DSINLDNEVLTPRTV
+628 DSNLDDEVLTARSV
-643 DISASSNDQAS
+643 DFSASSNDQAS
-654 PGMSISRPVV
+654 PGMSRSGTDV
-664 LADTVASSSGVSSDV
+664 LDDTVASSSDVSSDV
-679 SNKVSTKT
+679 SNKISTKT
-687 SGKPTAGKQ
+687 SGKPTVEKR
-696 KDLKEALSP
+696 KDLREALSP
-705 ENSVANS
+705 ENSVSNS
-712 QSDNPNIVPSV
+712 QSDNPNVVPSV
-723 SLKDSKPSVLSLSIK
+723 SLKDRKPSILSLSIK
-738 KRKAKGG
+738 KRKAEGG

-765 KTDNIL
+765 KKDNIL
-771 NAKGDT
+771 NAKGDC

-800 TGTNVSSSQGT
+800 TGTNVSPSQGT
-811 LNGHSHVQN
+811 VNGHSHVQN

-825 SALSLNKNGR
+825 SALSLKKNGR
-835 KTQKKVEISD
+835 KTPKKVEIAD

>member
-1 MVSERKAPFRKEE
+1 
-14 FVEME
+14 ME
-19 GGAGKPPSEA
+19 GGASKPPSEA

-34 SDDEEDEDVQEL
+34 SDDDEDEDVQEL

-52 KVERH
+52 KAERH
-57 IPHHVV
+57 IPHYVV

-69 FAEAH
+69 FAEAP

-82 FKSSLKWRTKQLDA
+82 FKSSLKWRTKQLDE

-114 RQDEFKSK
+114 KQDELKSK
-122 TEGVKKAEKEAIDR
+122 TEGVKKAEQEAIDG
-136 VFGSARD
+136 VFSSARN
-143 KITSRVEENVNKDA
+143 KITNRVEENVNKDA
-157 VRLTTDRSNGKESG
+157 VRLTTDCSDGKESG
-171 SFVRKRASVKTGT
+171 SVVRKRASVKTAT
-184 EASASS
+184 EASTSS
-190 AEFSTSVHVEVT
+190 AEFPTSVHVEVT
-202 KKGKS
+202 KEGKS
-207 KRKTNGTMHPSKLPL
+207 KRKTNGTTDPSRSKLSL
-222 TPRKRQVRIDRLKDK
+222 TPRKRQVRINRLKEK

-257 MDMSD
+257 MNMSD

-277 IWDKLCKIRGR
+277 IWAKLCKIRGR

-300 KCPSTGFQEI
+300 KCPSTGFPEI
-310 DRAVSK
+310 DRAVNK

-344 KIPSQALRE
+344 KISSQALRE

-385 YSASN
+385 YSANN
-390 DPAINDLV
+390 DPAINDLA

-432 DSSSSSDS
+432 DASSSSDS

-451 RKFSHVSVQESS
+451 RKFSRVSVQESS
-463 DSSENECDD
+463 DSSENERDD
-472 FGLDLEDP
+472 FGLDFEDP
-480 NEDKTYRSKSFLG
+480 NEDKTYRSKSVLG
-493 KRSKAHSVQKLSYT
+493 KRDKGHSIRKLSYT
-507 SENDLDDFAFKQP
+507 SENDLDDFAFKRP
-520 HHNSEK
+520 HHNSER

-535 QSAENHHLSA
+535 QTAENHHLPA
-545 KKGIELTRDC
+545 TKRIELTRDC

-563 VLSECISTEQVE
+563 VLSESISIEQVE
-575 VVDVSQKCSND
+575 AVDVRQKCSND
-586 NNETTAESN
+586 NYETTAESN
-595 VLDNL
+595 VLDNS
-600 EISSVQDIPQ
+600 EISSVPDTPQ

-619 QNNDCAKSR
+619 QINDCVKSR
-628 DSINLDNEVLTPRTV
+628 DSNLDDEVLTARSV
-643 DISASSNDQAS
+643 DFSASSNVQAS
-654 PGMSISRPVV
+654 PGMSRSGTDV
-664 LADTVASSSGVSSDV
+664 LDDTVASSSDVSSDV
-679 SNKVSTKT
+679 SNKISTKT
-687 SGKPTAGKQ
+687 SGKPTVEKR
-696 KDLKEALSP
+696 KDLREALSP
-705 ENSVANS
+705 ENSVSNS
-712 QSDNPNIVPSV
+712 QSDNPNVVPSV
-723 SLKDSKPSVLSLSIK
+723 SLKDRKPSILSLSIK
-738 KRKAKGG
+738 KRKAEGG

-765 KTDNIL
+765 KKDNIL
-771 NAKGDT
+771 NAKGDS

-800 TGTNVSSSQGT
+800 TGTNVSPSQGT
-811 LNGHSHVQN
+811 VNGHSHVQN

-825 SALSLNKNGR
+825 SALSLKKNGR
-835 KTQKKVEISD
+835 KTPKKVEIAD

>member
-1 MVSERKAPFRKEE
+1 
-14 FVEME
+14 ME
-19 GGAGKPPSEA
+19 GGASKPPSEA

-34 SDDEEDEDVQEL
+34 SDDDEDEDVQEL

-52 KVERH
+52 KAERH
-57 IPHHVV
+57 IPHYVV

-69 FAEAH
+69 FAEAP

-82 FKSSLKWRTKQLDA
+82 FKSSLKWRTKQLDE

-114 RQDEFKSK
+114 KQDELKSK
-122 TEGVKKAEKEAIDR
+122 TEGVKKAEQEAIDG
-136 VFGSARD
+136 VFSSARN
-143 KITSRVEENVNKDA
+143 KITNRVEENVNKDA
-157 VRLTTDRSNGKESG
+157 VRLTTDCSDGKESG
-171 SFVRKRASVKTGT
+171 SVVRKRASVKTAT
-184 EASASS
+184 EASTSS
-190 AEFSTSVHVEVT
+190 AEFPTSVHVEVT
-202 KKGKS
+202 KEGKS
-207 KRKTNGTMHPSKLPL
+207 KRKPNGTTDPSRSKLSL
-222 TPRKRQVRIDRLKDK
+222 TPRKRQVRINRLKEK

-257 MDMSD
+257 MNMSD

-277 IWDKLCKIRGR
+277 IWAKLCKIRGR

-300 KCPSTGFQEI
+300 KCPSTGFPEI
-310 DRAVSK
+310 DRAVNK

-344 KIPSQALRE
+344 KISSQALRE

-385 YSASN
+385 YSANN
-390 DPAINDLV
+390 DPAINDLA

-432 DSSSSSDS
+432 DASSSSDS

-451 RKFSHVSVQESS
+451 RKFSRVSVQESS
-463 DSSENECDD
+463 DSSENERDD
-472 FGLDLEDP
+472 FGLDFEDP
-480 NEDKTYRSKSFLG
+480 NEDKTYRSKSVLG
-493 KRSKAHSVQKLSYT
+493 KRDKGHSIRKLSYT
-507 SENDLDDFAFKQP
+507 SENDLDDFAFKRP
-520 HHNSEK
+520 HHNSER

-535 QSAENHHLSA
+535 QTAENHHLPA
-545 KKGIELTRDC
+545 TKRIELTRDC

-563 VLSECISTEQVE
+563 VLSESISIEQVE
-575 VVDVSQKCSND
+575 AVDVRQKCSND
-586 NNETTAESN
+586 NYETTAESN
-595 VLDNL
+595 VLDNS
-600 EISSVQDIPQ
+600 EISSVPDTPQ
-610 SDDVILKDQ
+610 SGDVILKDQ
-619 QNNDCAKSR
+619 QINDCVKSR
-628 DSINLDNEVLTPRTV
+628 DSNLDDEVLTARSV
-643 DISASSNDQAS
+643 DFSASSNDQAS
-654 PGMSISRPVV
+654 PGMSRSGTDV
-664 LADTVASSSGVSSDV
+664 LDDTVASSSDVSSDV
-679 SNKVSTKT
+679 SNKISTKT
-687 SGKPTAGKQ
+687 SGKPTVEKR
-696 KDLKEALSP
+696 KDLREALSP
-705 ENSVANS
+705 ENSVSNS
-712 QSDNPNIVPSV
+712 QSDNPNVVPSV
-723 SLKDSKPSVLSLSIK
+723 SLRDRKPSILSLSIK
-738 KRKAKGG
+738 KRKAEGG

-765 KTDNIL
+765 KKDNIL
-771 NAKGDT
+771 NATGDS

-800 TGTNVSSSQGT
+800 TDTNVSPSQGT
-811 LNGHSHVQN
+811 VNGHSHVQN

-825 SALSLNKNGR
+825 SALSLKKNGR
-835 KTQKKVEISD
+835 KTPKKVEIAD